1 MAIEINKEMQL
12 ARKLIET
19 TNENVFLTGNA
30 GTGKTTFLN
39 LLRAQ
44 SAKRMVVLAP
54 TGVAAINAKGMTI
67 HSFFQLPFTP
77 FLPEYAKEKGQIKKE
92 KINLFR
98 TIDLLVIDE
107 ISMVRADLLD
117 AIDDRLREYRKQKYT
132 PFGGVQCLFIGDL
145 QQLPPVV
152 RDEEWAIM
160 QKHYQTP
167 FFFSSKALQDSS
179 YVTIE
184 LKKIYRQADET
195 FISIL
200 NEVRNNHLSI
210 ESLNELNK
218 HYLPEYEPKEG
229 EIFLTTH
236 NKIADAFNEKKL
248 NELDEVSTVY
258 DAIIKDRF
266 PESMYPVDESL
277 ELKVGA
283 QVMFTRNNREA
294 NYYNGKIGTIIDLSE
309 HKITVKC
316 KGDINPIVAER
327 ETWENTETKIDKES
341 KEQYED
347 VVGTFSQFP
356 LRLAWAITIH
366 KSQGLTFDRAI
377 IDAMASFSH
386 GQVYVALSRCKSL
399 DGMVLKSP
407 IKLESIITDLNV
419 TRYMQYEGERAA
431 NIEEVMPQLQKR
443 YMIVLLNELFDFT
456 EMQSTFGRVFNM
468 AQTGN
473 QLMNLMPKLCE
484 LVSAEY
490 YSMTTD
496 IVEVAAK
503 FRNQYTALVEAA
515 NDIFTD
521 EHLQQRIKAAVGYF
535 LVKIEDIDIDIY
547 NEDIELDNRS
557 VEDAYNTHTAEFVK
571 LVRIK
576 TALLSAFKEKP
587 FNTTAFLE
595 ARAKATLDIEMGKL
609 ERTKAD
615 MTVAGVDPVLQQR
628 LTQWRFDKADGGPL
642 AYVMSLKTLQEIA
655 ARLPKSTE
663 DMKTIPGLGSK
674 RITKY
679 GDEIVNIVRKFIAD
693 KRDDK
698 LTDEE
703 KVLMNKTPTKKS
715 KSSSSSKST
724 KSSEPDTYQKTLIL
738 FKEGKTPQEIAD
750 ERNLTLNTIE
760 NHLTKLVYNGE
771 INAEEVVEES
781 HLNMI
786 DKVLSKKTGVSIEE
800 LRKEVR
806 GRVSMPIIDIFY
818 FWKSKEKS
826 KAVTYRMSANDRR
839 NAAKTFYADNMPL
852 VDIAVRLKEPPTVI
866 ADDITGFVEKGMI
879 EQESVL
885 KESDYKKLTK
895 IFKALPEENQFIHM
909 TDSVPLSYSREKV
922 KIAWRRYQ
930 EGNQ

>member
-12 ARKLIET
+12 AKKLIET

-39 LLRAQ
+39 LLRTQ
-44 SAKRMVVLAP
+44 TAKRMVVLAP
-54 TGVAAINAKGMTI
+54 TGVAAINAKGQTI

-77 FLPEYAKEKGQIKKE
+77 FLPEYKKEKGQIKKD
-92 KINLFR
+92 KINIFR

-117 AIDDRLREYRKQKYT
+117 AIDDRLREYRKQKYS

-152 RDEEWAIM
+152 RDEDWALM
-160 QKHYQTP
+160 QKHYSTP
-167 FFFSSKALQDSS
+167 FFFSSKALQESS

-184 LKKIYRQADET
+184 LKKIYRQADEK

-200 NEVRNNHLSI
+200 NEVRNNHLSM

-248 NELDEVSTVY
+248 NELEEESNIY
-258 DAIIKDRF
+258 NAIIKDRF

-277 ELKVGA
+277 ELKIGA

-309 HKITVKC
+309 HKITIKC
-316 KGDINPIVAER
+316 KEDAFPIVAER
-327 ETWENTETKIDKES
+327 ETWENTEIKIDKES
-341 KEQYED
+341 KDQYEE
-347 VVGTFSQFP
+347 VVGSFSQFP

-377 IDAMASFSH
+377 IDAIASFSH

-431 NIEEVMPQLQKR
+431 NIEEALPRLQKR
-443 YMIVLLNELFDFT
+443 YMIVLLNEMFDFT
-456 EMQSTFGRVFNM
+456 DIHQIFGRVFNM

-473 QLMNLMPKLCE
+473 PLHNLMPKLCD

-490 YSMTTD
+490 KSLTSE
-496 IVEVAAK
+496 IVDVANK
-503 FRNQYTALVEAA
+503 FRNQYTALVDAA
-515 NDIFTD
+515 SNIYTD

-535 LVKIEDIDIDIY
+535 LGKLADIDIDIY

-557 VEDAYNTHTAEFVK
+557 VEDAYNAQTAEFVK

-576 TALLSAFKEKP
+576 TALLSAFKEQP
-587 FNTTAFLE
+587 FTTTSFLE

-615 MTVAGVDPVLQQR
+615 MTVAGVDPVLQHR
-628 LTQWRFDKADGGPL
+628 LTIWRSDKADGGPL
-642 AYVMSLKTLQEIA
+642 AYVMSMKTLQEIA

-663 DMKTIPGLGSK
+663 DMKTIPGLGTK

-679 GDEIVNIVRKFIAD
+679 GDEIVKIVRQFIAD

-703 KVLMNKTPTKKS
+703 KELMTKASSKKTKSS
-715 KSSSSSKST
+715 KSS

-738 FKEGKTPQEIAD
+738 FKEGKSIQEIVD
-750 ERNLTLNTIE
+750 ERALSLGTIE
-760 NHLTKLVYNGE
+760 NHLTKLVYNCE
-771 INAEEVVEES
+771 LKAEDVIDES
-781 HLNMI
+781 QLNMI
-786 DKVLSKKTGVSIEE
+786 DKVLSKKTDISIHD
-800 LRKEVR
+800 LRKEIKE
-806 GRVSMPIIDIFY
+806 RVSMPIVDIYY
-818 FWKSKEKS
+818 FWKSKEKNN
-826 KAVTYRMSANDRR
+826 AVANRLSTNERR
-839 NAAKTFYADNMPL
+839 NSVKTLFADNMPL
-852 VDIAVRLKEPPTVI
+852 TDIAVRLKEPPTVI
-866 ADDITGFVEKGMI
+866 ADDIASFVEKGMI
-879 EQESVL
+879 KEESVL
-885 KESDYKKLTK
+885 KDSEYKKLKK
-895 IFKALPEENQFIHM
+895 IFESFPEDASFTQKEEAI
-909 TDSVPLSYSREKV
+909 PLSYSREKV
-922 KIAWRRYQ
+922 KIARRKYQ
-930 EGNQ
+930 DETM

>member
-12 ARKLIET
+12 AKKLIET

-39 LLRAQ
+39 LLRTQ
-44 SAKRMVVLAP
+44 TAKRMVVLAP
-54 TGVAAINAKGMTI
+54 TGVAAINAKGQTI

-77 FLPEYAKEKGQIKKE
+77 FLPEYKKEEGQIKKE
-92 KINLFR
+92 KINIFR

-117 AIDDRLREYRKQKYT
+117 AIDDRLREYRRQRHL

-160 QKHYQTP
+160 QKHYATP
-167 FFFSSKALQDSS
+167 FFFSSKALQQSS

-184 LKKIYRQADET
+184 LKKIYRQADEK
-195 FISIL
+195 FIGIL
-200 NEVRNNHLSI
+200 NEVRNNHLSM

-218 HYLPEYEPKEG
+218 HYLSEYEPKEG

-236 NKIADAFNEKKL
+236 NRIADAFNEKKL
-248 NELDEVSTVY
+248 NELEETSNIY

-266 PESMYPVDESL
+266 PESMYPVEPSL
-277 ELKVGA
+277 ELKIGA

-316 KGDINPIVAER
+316 KEDSNPIVAER
-327 ETWENTETKIDKES
+327 ETWENTEIRIDKET
-341 KEQYED
+341 KEQHED

-377 IDAMASFSH
+377 IDAMSSFSH

-443 YMIVLLNELFDFT
+443 YMIVLLNEMFDFT
-456 EMQSTFGRVFNM
+456 EIYKVFERLFSM

-473 QLMNLMPKLCE
+473 PLNKLMPKLCE
-484 LVSAEY
+484 LISAEF
-490 YSMTTD
+490 YSMTSD
-496 IVEVAAK
+496 LVDVANK
-503 FRNQYTALVEAA
+503 FKNQYTSLVDAA
-515 NDIFTD
+515 TDIFTD
-521 EHLQQRIKAAVGYF
+521 EYLQQRIKAAVGYF
-535 LVKIEDIDIDIY
+535 LGKLADIDIDIY
-547 NEDIELDNRS
+547 NEDIELDNQS
-557 VEDAYNTHTAEFVK
+557 VQDGYNTHTAEFVK

-576 TALLSAFKEKP
+576 TALLSTFKEQT
-587 FNTTAFLE
+587 FTTTSFLE

-615 MTVAGVDPVLQQR
+615 MTVAGVDPVLQYR
-628 LTQWRFDKADGGPL
+628 LIEWRSVKAEGGPL
-642 AYVMSLKTLQEIA
+642 AYVMNMKTLQEIA
-655 ARLPKSTE
+655 ARLPKSTD
-663 DMKTIPGLGSK
+663 DMKTIPGLGTK
-674 RITKY
+674 RISKY
-679 GDEIVNIVRKFIAD
+679 GDEIVEIVRKFIAD

-703 KVLMNKTPTKKS
+703 KELLSKASTKKS
-715 KSSSSSKST
+715 KSSSSSKS
-724 KSSEPDTYQKTLIL
+724 SEPDTYHKTLLL
-738 FKEGKTPQEIAD
+738 FKEGKTLQEIAD
-750 ERNLTLNTIE
+750 ERSLTLNTIE
-760 NHLTKLVYNGE
+760 NHLAKLVYNGE
-771 INAEEVVEES
+771 LKAEEALPKS

-786 DKVLSKKTGVSIEE
+786 DKVLQKKTDISIEE
-800 LRKEVR
+800 LRKEIDV
-806 GRVSMPIIDIFY
+806 RVSMPIVDIY
-818 FWKSKEKS
+818 YYWKSKEKNKS
-826 KAVTYRMSANDRR
+826 FGNRMSANERK
-839 NAAKTFYADNMPL
+839 NTAKTLYSDNMPL
-852 VDIAVRLKEPPTVI
+852 TDIAVRLKEPPAVI
-866 ADDITGFVEKGMI
+866 ADDIAGFVEKEMI
-879 EQESVL
+879 KEENVL
-885 KESDYKKLTK
+885 KESEYKKLKK
-895 IFKALPEENQFIHM
+895 IFEKLPEENQFVRM
-909 TDSVPLSYSREKV
+909 TESVPLSYSREKI
-922 KIAWRRYQ
+922 KIAWKKFQ
-930 EGNQ
+930 EEK

>member
-12 ARKLIET
+12 AKKLIET

-39 LLRAQ
+39 LLRTQ
-44 SAKRMVVLAP
+44 TAKRMVVLAP
-54 TGVAAINAKGMTI
+54 TGVAAINAKGQTI

-77 FLPEYAKEKGQIKKE
+77 FLPEYKKEKGQIKKD
-92 KINLFR
+92 KINIFR

-117 AIDDRLREYRKQKYT
+117 AIDDRLREYRKQKYS

-152 RDEEWAIM
+152 RDEDWALM
-160 QKHYQTP
+160 QKHYSTP
-167 FFFSSKALQDSS
+167 FFFSSKALQESS

-184 LKKIYRQADET
+184 LKKIYRQADEK

-200 NEVRNNHLSI
+200 NEVRNNHLSM

-248 NELDEVSTVY
+248 NELEEESNIY
-258 DAIIKDRF
+258 NAIIKDRF

-277 ELKVGA
+277 ELKIGA

-309 HKITVKC
+309 HKITIKC
-316 KGDINPIVAER
+316 KEDAFPIVAER
-327 ETWENTETKIDKES
+327 ETWENTEIKIDKES
-341 KEQYED
+341 KDQYEE
-347 VVGTFSQFP
+347 VVGSFSQFP

-377 IDAMASFSH
+377 IDAIASFSH

-399 DGMVLKSP
+399 DGMVLKSS

-431 NIEEVMPQLQKR
+431 NIEEALPQLQKR
-443 YMIVLLNELFDFT
+443 YMIVLLNEMFDFT
-456 EMQSTFGRVFNM
+456 DIHQIFGRVFNM

-473 QLMNLMPKLCE
+473 QLNTQMPKLCE
-484 LVSAEY
+484 LISAEY

-496 IVEVAAK
+496 IVDVANK
-503 FRNQYTALVEAA
+503 FRNQYTALVDAA
-515 NDIFTD
+515 SNIYTD

-535 LVKIEDIDIDIY
+535 LGKLADIDIDIY

-557 VEDAYNTHTAEFVK
+557 VEDAYNAQTAEFVK

-576 TALLSAFKEKP
+576 TALLSAFKEQP
-587 FNTTAFLE
+587 FTTTSFLE

-615 MTVAGVDPVLQQR
+615 MTVAGVDPVLQHR
-628 LTQWRFDKADGGPL
+628 LTIWRSDKADGGPL
-642 AYVMSLKTLQEIA
+642 AYVMSMKTLQEIA

-663 DMKTIPGLGSK
+663 DMKTIPGLGTK

-679 GDEIVNIVRKFIAD
+679 GDEIVKIVRQFIAD

-703 KVLMNKTPTKKS
+703 KELMTKASSKKTKSS
-715 KSSSSSKST
+715 KSS

-738 FKEGKTPQEIAD
+738 FKEGKSIQEIVD
-750 ERNLTLNTIE
+750 ERALSLGTIE
-760 NHLTKLVYNGE
+760 NHLTKLVYNCE
-771 INAEEVVEES
+771 LKAEDVIDES
-781 HLNMI
+781 QLNMI
-786 DKVLSKKTGVSIEE
+786 DKVLSKKTDISIHD
-800 LRKEVR
+800 LRKEIKE
-806 GRVSMPIIDIFY
+806 RVSMPIVDIYY
-818 FWKSKEKS
+818 FWKSKEKNN
-826 KAVTYRMSANDRR
+826 AVANRLSTNERR
-839 NAAKTFYADNMPL
+839 NSAKTLFADNMPL
-852 VDIAVRLKEPPTVI
+852 TDIAVRLKEPPTVI
-866 ADDITGFVEKGMI
+866 ADDIASFVEKGMI
-879 EQESVL
+879 KEENVL
-885 KESDYKKLTK
+885 KESEYKKLKK
-895 IFKALPEENQFIHM
+895 IFESFPEDASFTQKEEAI
-909 TDSVPLSYSREKV
+909 PLSYSREKV
-922 KIAWRRYQ
+922 KIARRKYQ
-930 EGNQ
+930 DENM

>member
-12 ARKLIET
+12 AKKLIET

-39 LLRAQ
+39 LLRTQ
-44 SAKRMVVLAP
+44 TAKRMVVLAP
-54 TGVAAINAKGMTI
+54 TGVAAINAKGQTI

-77 FLPEYAKEKGQIKKE
+77 FLPEYKKEKGQIKKD
-92 KINLFR
+92 KINIFR

-117 AIDDRLREYRKQKYT
+117 AIDDRLREYRKQKYS

-152 RDEEWAIM
+152 RDEDWALM
-160 QKHYQTP
+160 QKHYSTP
-167 FFFSSKALQDSS
+167 FFFSSKALQESS

-184 LKKIYRQADET
+184 LKKIYRQADEK

-200 NEVRNNHLSI
+200 NEVRNNHLSM

-248 NELDEVSTVY
+248 NELEEESNIY
-258 DAIIKDRF
+258 NAIIKDRF

-277 ELKVGA
+277 ELKIGA

-309 HKITVKC
+309 HKITIKC
-316 KGDINPIVAER
+316 KEDAFPIVAER
-327 ETWENTETKIDKES
+327 ETWENTEIKIDKES
-341 KEQYED
+341 KDQYEE
-347 VVGTFSQFP
+347 VVGSFSQFP

-377 IDAMASFSH
+377 IDAIASFSH

-431 NIEEVMPQLQKR
+431 NIEEALPQLQKR
-443 YMIVLLNELFDFT
+443 YMIVLLNEMFDFT
-456 EMQSTFGRVFNM
+456 DIHQIFGRVFNM

-473 QLMNLMPKLCE
+473 PLHNLMPKLCD

-490 YSMTTD
+490 KSLTSE
-496 IVEVAAK
+496 IVDVANK
-503 FRNQYTALVEAA
+503 FRNQYTALVDAA
-515 NDIFTD
+515 SNIYTD

-535 LVKIEDIDIDIY
+535 LGKLADIDIDIY

-557 VEDAYNTHTAEFVK
+557 VEDAYNAQTAEFVK

-576 TALLSAFKEKP
+576 TALLSAFKEQP
-587 FNTTAFLE
+587 FTTTSFLE

-615 MTVAGVDPVLQQR
+615 MTVAGVDPVLQHR
-628 LTQWRFDKADGGPL
+628 LTIWRSDKADGGPL
-642 AYVMSLKTLQEIA
+642 AYVMSMKTLQEIA

-663 DMKTIPGLGSK
+663 DMKTIPGLGTK

-679 GDEIVNIVRKFIAD
+679 GDEIVKIVRQFIAD

-703 KVLMNKTPTKKS
+703 KELMTKASSKKTKSS
-715 KSSSSSKST
+715 KSS

-738 FKEGKTPQEIAD
+738 FKEGKSIQEIVD
-750 ERNLTLNTIE
+750 ERSLSLGTIE
-760 NHLTKLVYNGE
+760 NHLTKLVYNCE
-771 INAEEVVEES
+771 LKAEDVINES

-786 DKVLSKKTGVSIEE
+786 DKILSKKTEISIHD
-800 LRKEVR
+800 LRKEIKE
-806 GRVSMPIIDIFY
+806 RVSMPIVDIYY
-818 FWKSKEKS
+818 FWKSKEKNN
-826 KAVTYRMSANDRR
+826 AVANRLSTNERR
-839 NAAKTFYADNMPL
+839 NSAKTLFADNMPL
-852 VDIAVRLKEPPTVI
+852 TDIAVRLKEPPTVI
-866 ADDITGFVEKGMI
+866 ADDIASFVEKGMI
-879 EQESVL
+879 KEESVL
-885 KESDYKKLTK
+885 KDSEYKKLKK
-895 IFKALPEENQFIHM
+895 IFESFPEDASFTQKEEAI
-909 TDSVPLSYSREKV
+909 PLSYSREKV
-922 KIAWRRYQ
+922 KIARRKYQ
-930 EGNQ
+930 DETM

>member
-12 ARKLIET
+12 AKKLIET

-39 LLRAQ
+39 LLRTQ
-44 SAKRMVVLAP
+44 TAKRMVVLAP
-54 TGVAAINAKGMTI
+54 TGVAAINAKGQTI

-77 FLPEYAKEKGQIKKE
+77 FLPEYKKEKGQIKKD
-92 KINLFR
+92 KINIFR

-117 AIDDRLREYRKQKYT
+117 AIDDRLREYRKQKYS

-152 RDEEWAIM
+152 RDEDWALM
-160 QKHYQTP
+160 QKHYSTP
-167 FFFSSKALQDSS
+167 FFFSSKALQESS

-184 LKKIYRQADET
+184 LKKIYRQADEK

-200 NEVRNNHLSI
+200 NEVRNNHLSM

-248 NELDEVSTVY
+248 NELEEESNIY
-258 DAIIKDRF
+258 NAIIKDRF

-277 ELKVGA
+277 ELKIGA

-309 HKITVKC
+309 HKITIKC
-316 KGDINPIVAER
+316 KEDAFPIVAER
-327 ETWENTETKIDKES
+327 ETWENTEIKIDKES
-341 KEQYED
+341 KDQYEE
-347 VVGTFSQFP
+347 VVGSFSQFP

-377 IDAMASFSH
+377 IDAIASFSH

-431 NIEEVMPQLQKR
+431 NIEEALPQLQKR
-443 YMIVLLNELFDFT
+443 YMIVLLNEMFDFT
-456 EMQSTFGRVFNM
+456 DIHQIFGRVFNM

-473 QLMNLMPKLCE
+473 PLHNLMPKLCD

-490 YSMTTD
+490 KSLTSE
-496 IVEVAAK
+496 IVDVANK
-503 FRNQYTALVEAA
+503 FRNQYTALVDAA
-515 NDIFTD
+515 SNIYTD

-535 LVKIEDIDIDIY
+535 LGKLADIDIDIY

-557 VEDAYNTHTAEFVK
+557 VEDAYNAQTAEFVK
-571 LVRIK
+571 LVRVKI
-576 TALLSAFKEKP
+576 ALLTAFKEQP
-587 FNTTAFLE
+587 FTTTSFLE

-615 MTVAGVDPVLQQR
+615 MTVAGVDPVLQHR
-628 LTQWRFDKADGGPL
+628 LTIWRSDKADGGPL
-642 AYVMSLKTLQEIA
+642 AYVMSMKTLQEIA

-663 DMKTIPGLGSK
+663 DMKTIPGLGTK

-679 GDEIVNIVRKFIAD
+679 GDEIVKIVRQFIAD

-698 LTDEE
+698 LTNEE
-703 KVLMNKTPTKKS
+703 KELMTKASSKKTKSS
-715 KSSSSSKST
+715 KSSKL
-724 KSSEPDTYQKTLIL
+724 SEPDTYQKTLIL
-738 FKEGKTPQEIAD
+738 FKEGKSIQEIVD
-750 ERNLTLNTIE
+750 ERSLSLGTIE
-760 NHLTKLVYNGE
+760 NHLTKLVYNCE
-771 INAEEVVEES
+771 LKAEDVINEF

-786 DKVLSKKTGVSIEE
+786 DKILSKKTEISIHD
-800 LRKEVR
+800 LRKEIKE
-806 GRVSMPIIDIFY
+806 RVSMPIVDIYY
-818 FWKSKEKS
+818 FWKSKEKNN
-826 KAVTYRMSANDRR
+826 AVANRLSTNERR
-839 NAAKTFYADNMPL
+839 NSAKTLFADNMPL
-852 VDIAVRLKEPPTVI
+852 TDIAVRLKEPPTVI
-866 ADDITGFVEKGMI
+866 ADDIASFVEKGMI
-879 EQESVL
+879 KEESVL
-885 KESDYKKLTK
+885 KDSEYKKLKK
-895 IFKALPEENQFIHM
+895 IFESFPEDASFTQKEEAI
-909 TDSVPLSYSREKV
+909 PLSYSREKV
-922 KIAWRRYQ
+922 KIARRKYQ
-930 EGNQ
+930 DETM

>member
-12 ARKLIET
+12 AKKLIET

-39 LLRAQ
+39 LLRTQ
-44 SAKRMVVLAP
+44 TAKRMVVLAP
-54 TGVAAINAKGMTI
+54 TGVAAINAKGQTI

-77 FLPEYAKEKGQIKKE
+77 FLPEYKKEKGQIKKD
-92 KINLFR
+92 KINIFR

-117 AIDDRLREYRKQKYT
+117 AIDDRLREYRKQKYS

-152 RDEEWAIM
+152 RDEDWALM
-160 QKHYQTP
+160 QKHYSTP
-167 FFFSSKALQDSS
+167 FFFSSKALQESS

-184 LKKIYRQADET
+184 LKKIYRQADEK

-200 NEVRNNHLSI
+200 NEVRNNHLSM

-248 NELDEVSTVY
+248 NELEEESNIY
-258 DAIIKDRF
+258 NAIIKDRF

-277 ELKVGA
+277 ELKIGA

-309 HKITVKC
+309 HKITIKC
-316 KGDINPIVAER
+316 KEDAFPIVAER
-327 ETWENTETKIDKES
+327 ETWENTEIKIDKES
-341 KEQYED
+341 KDQYEE
-347 VVGTFSQFP
+347 VVGSFSQFP

-377 IDAMASFSH
+377 IDAIASFSH

-431 NIEEVMPQLQKR
+431 NIEEALPQLQKR
-443 YMIVLLNELFDFT
+443 YMIVLLNEMFDFT
-456 EMQSTFGRVFNM
+456 DIHQIFGRVFNM

-473 QLMNLMPKLCE
+473 QLNTQMPKLCE
-484 LVSAEY
+484 LISAEY
-490 YSMTTD
+490 KSLTSE
-496 IVEVAAK
+496 IVDVANK
-503 FRNQYTALVEAA
+503 FRNQYTALVDAA
-515 NDIFTD
+515 SNIYTD

-535 LVKIEDIDIDIY
+535 LGKLADIDIDIY

-557 VEDAYNTHTAEFVK
+557 VEDAYNAQTAEFVK

-576 TALLSAFKEKP
+576 TALLSAFKEQP
-587 FNTTAFLE
+587 FTTTSFLE

-615 MTVAGVDPVLQQR
+615 MTVAGVDPVLQHR
-628 LTQWRFDKADGGPL
+628 LTIWRSDKADGGPL
-642 AYVMSLKTLQEIA
+642 AYVMSMKTLQEIA

-663 DMKTIPGLGSK
+663 DMKTIPGLGTK

-679 GDEIVNIVRKFIAD
+679 GDEIVKIVRQFIAD

-703 KVLMNKTPTKKS
+703 KELMTKASSKKTKSS
-715 KSSSSSKST
+715 KSS

-738 FKEGKTPQEIAD
+738 FKEGKSIQEIVD
-750 ERNLTLNTIE
+750 ERALSLGTIE
-760 NHLTKLVYNGE
+760 NHLTKLVYNCE
-771 INAEEVVEES
+771 LKAEDVIDES
-781 HLNMI
+781 QLNMI
-786 DKVLSKKTGVSIEE
+786 DKVLSKKTDISIHD
-800 LRKEVR
+800 LRKEIKE
-806 GRVSMPIIDIFY
+806 RVSMPIVDIYY
-818 FWKSKEKS
+818 FWKSKEKNN
-826 KAVTYRMSANDRR
+826 AVANRLSTNERR
-839 NAAKTFYADNMPL
+839 NSAKTLFADNMPL
-852 VDIAVRLKEPPTVI
+852 TDIAVRLKEPPTVI
-866 ADDITGFVEKGMI
+866 ADDIASFVEKGMI
-879 EQESVL
+879 KEENVL
-885 KESDYKKLTK
+885 KESEYKKLKK
-895 IFKALPEENQFIHM
+895 IFESFPEDASFTQKEEAI
-909 TDSVPLSYSREKV
+909 PLSYSREKV
-922 KIAWRRYQ
+922 KIARRKYQ
-930 EGNQ
+930 DENM

>member
-12 ARKLIET
+12 AKKLLET

-39 LLRAQ
+39 LLRTQ
-44 SAKRMVVLAP
+44 TAKRMVVLAP
-54 TGVAAINAKGMTI
+54 TGVAAINAKGQTI

-77 FLPEYAKEKGQIKKE
+77 FLPEYKKEKGQIKKD
-92 KINLFR
+92 KINIFR

-117 AIDDRLREYRKQKYT
+117 AIDDRLREYRKQKYS

-152 RDEEWAIM
+152 RDEDWALM
-160 QKHYQTP
+160 QKHYSTP
-167 FFFSSKALQDSS
+167 FFFSSKALQESS

-184 LKKIYRQADET
+184 LKKIYRQADEK

-200 NEVRNNHLSI
+200 NEVRNNHLSM

-248 NELDEVSTVY
+248 NELEEESNIY
-258 DAIIKDRF
+258 NAIIKDRF

-277 ELKVGA
+277 ELKIGT

-309 HKITVKC
+309 HKITIKC
-316 KGDINPIVAER
+316 KEDAFPIVAER
-327 ETWENTETKIDKES
+327 ETWENTEIKIDKES
-341 KEQYED
+341 KDQYEE
-347 VVGTFSQFP
+347 VVGSFSQFP

-377 IDAMASFSH
+377 IDAIASFSH

-431 NIEEVMPQLQKR
+431 NIEEALPQLQKR
-443 YMIVLLNELFDFT
+443 YMIVLLNEMFDFT
-456 EMQSTFGRVFNM
+456 DIHQIFGRVFNM

-473 QLMNLMPKLCE
+473 QLNTQMPKLCE
-484 LVSAEY
+484 LISAEY

-496 IVEVAAK
+496 IVDVANK
-503 FRNQYTALVEAA
+503 FRNQYTALVDAA
-515 NDIFTD
+515 SNIYTD

-535 LVKIEDIDIDIY
+535 LGKLADIDIDIY

-557 VEDAYNTHTAEFVK
+557 VEDAYNAQTAEFVK

-576 TALLSAFKEKP
+576 TALLSAFKEQP
-587 FNTTAFLE
+587 FTTTSFLE

-615 MTVAGVDPVLQQR
+615 MTVAGVDPVLQHR
-628 LTQWRFDKADGGPL
+628 LTIWRSDKADGGPL
-642 AYVMSLKTLQEIA
+642 AYVMNMKTLQEIA

-663 DMKTIPGLGSK
+663 DMKTIPGLGTK

-679 GDEIVNIVRKFIAD
+679 GDEIVKIVRQFIAD

-703 KVLMNKTPTKKS
+703 KELMTKASSKKTKSS
-715 KSSSSSKST
+715 KSS

-738 FKEGKTPQEIAD
+738 FKEGKSIQEIVD
-750 ERNLTLNTIE
+750 ERALSLGTIE
-760 NHLTKLVYNGE
+760 NHLTKLVYNCE
-771 INAEEVVEES
+771 LKAEDVIDES
-781 HLNMI
+781 QLNMI
-786 DKVLSKKTGVSIEE
+786 DKVLSKKTDISIHD
-800 LRKEVR
+800 LRKEIKK
-806 GRVSMPIIDIFY
+806 RVSMPIVDIYY
-818 FWKSKEKS
+818 FWKSKEKNN
-826 KAVTYRMSANDRR
+826 AVANRLSTNERR
-839 NAAKTFYADNMPL
+839 NSAKTLFADNMPL
-852 VDIAVRLKEPPTVI
+852 TDIAVRLKEPPTVI
-866 ADDITGFVEKGMI
+866 ADDIVSFVEKGMI
-879 EQESVL
+879 KEENVL
-885 KESDYKKLTK
+885 KESEYKKLKK
-895 IFKALPEENQFIHM
+895 IFELFHEDASFTQKEEAI
-909 TDSVPLSYSREKV
+909 PLSYSREKV
-922 KIAWRRYQ
+922 KIARRKYQ
-930 EGNQ
+930 DENM

>member
-12 ARKLIET
+12 AKKLIET

-39 LLRAQ
+39 LLRTQ
-44 SAKRMVVLAP
+44 TAKRMVVLAP
-54 TGVAAINAKGMTI
+54 TGVAAINAKGQTI

-77 FLPEYAKEKGQIKKE
+77 FLPEFGKEKGQIKKE

-152 RDEEWAIM
+152 RDEEWALM
-160 QKHYQTP
+160 QKHYSTP
-167 FFFSSKALQDSS
+167 FFFSSKALQQSS

-184 LKKIYRQADET
+184 LKKIYRQADER

-200 NEVRNNHLSI
+200 NEVRNNHLSM

-218 HYLPEYEPKEG
+218 NYLPEYEPKEE
-229 EIFLTTH
+229 EIYLTTH
-236 NKIADAFNEKKL
+236 NKTADSFNEKKL
-248 NELDEVSTVY
+248 NEIGETSTIY
-258 DAIIKDRF
+258 DAIIKGKF
-266 PESMYPVDESL
+266 PEQMYPVDPSL

-294 NYYNGKIGTIIDLSE
+294 NYYNGKIGIITDLSE

-316 KGDINPIVAER
+316 KEDYNPIVAER
-327 ETWENTETKIDKES
+327 EIWDNTETKIDTDS

-347 VVGTFSQFP
+347 VVGTFAQFP

-377 IDAMASFSH
+377 IDAMSSFSH

-431 NIEEVMPQLQKR
+431 NIEELMPELQKR
-443 YMIVLLNELFDFT
+443 YMKVLLNEMFDFT
-456 EMQSTFGRVFNM
+456 EIQQVFGRVFNM
-468 AQTGN
+468 AQEGN
-473 QLMNLMPKLCE
+473 PLHKLMPKLCD

-490 YSMTTD
+490 YSMTSD
-496 IVEVAAK
+496 IVDVAAK
-503 FRNQYTALVEAA
+503 FRNQYTALVDAA
-515 NDIFTD
+515 QDIYTD
-521 EHLQQRIKAAVGYF
+521 ELLQQRIKAAVNYF
-535 LVKIEDIDIDIY
+535 LDKIADIDVDIY
-547 NEDIELDNRS
+547 NEDIEIDNQS
-557 VEDAYNTHTAEFVK
+557 VQDGYNGHTAEFVK

-576 TALLSAFKEKP
+576 TALLSAFKEQP
-587 FNTTAFLE
+587 FTTTNFLE
-595 ARAKATLDIEMGKL
+595 ARAKATLEIEMGKL
-609 ERTKAD
+609 ERAKAD
-615 MTVAGVDPVLQQR
+615 MTVAGVDPVLQFR
-628 LTQWRFDKADGGPL
+628 LIEWRSVKADGGPL
-642 AYVMSLKTLQEIA
+642 AYVMSMKTLQEIA
-655 ARLPKSTE
+655 ARLPKSTD

-703 KVLMNKTPTKKS
+703 KELMTKASSKKS
-715 KSSSSSKST
+715 RSSSASKSAKT
-724 KSSEPDTYQKTLIL
+724 GEPDTYQKTLIL
-738 FKEGKTPQEIAD
+738 FKEGKTTQEISE
-750 ERNLTLNTIE
+750 ERSLSLGTIE

-771 INAEEVVEES
+771 LKAEEALPES
-781 HLNMI
+781 HLNMM
-786 DKVLSKKTGVSIEE
+786 DKALSKKSDLTIDE
-800 LRKEVR
+800 LRKEVKE
-806 GRVSMPIIDIFY
+806 RVSMALVDIYY

-826 KAVTYRMSANDRR
+826 KAVTNRMAANDRR
-839 NAAKTFYADNMPL
+839 NAAKTFFADNMPL
-852 VDIAVRLKEPPTVI
+852 IDIAVRLKEPPTMI
-866 ADDITGFVEKGMI
+866 ADDIAQFVEKGMI
-879 EQESVL
+879 
-885 KESDYKKLTK
+885 KESDVLKDSEYKEMEK
-895 IFKALPEENQFIHM
+895 IFKSLPEENQFTRMWETI
-909 TDSVPLSYSREKV
+909 PLSFSREKV
-922 KIAWRRYQ
+922 KIAWKRFQ
-930 EGNQ
+930 EADK

>member
-12 ARKLIET
+12 AKKLIET

-39 LLRAQ
+39 LLRTQ
-44 SAKRMVVLAP
+44 TAKRMVVLAP
-54 TGVAAINAKGMTI
+54 TGVAAINAKGQTI

-77 FLPEYAKEKGQIKKE
+77 FLPEYKKEKGQIKKD
-92 KINLFR
+92 KINIFR

-117 AIDDRLREYRKQKYT
+117 AIDDRLREYRKQKYS

-152 RDEEWAIM
+152 RDEDWALM
-160 QKHYQTP
+160 QKHYSTP
-167 FFFSSKALQDSS
+167 FFFSSKALQESS

-184 LKKIYRQADET
+184 LKKIYRQADEK

-200 NEVRNNHLSI
+200 NEVRNNHLSM

-248 NELDEVSTVY
+248 NELEEESNIY
-258 DAIIKDRF
+258 NAIIKDRF

-277 ELKVGA
+277 ELKIGA

-309 HKITVKC
+309 HKITIKC
-316 KGDINPIVAER
+316 KEDAFPIVAER
-327 ETWENTETKIDKES
+327 ETWENTEIKIDKES
-341 KEQYED
+341 KDQYEE
-347 VVGTFSQFP
+347 VVGSFSQFP

-377 IDAMASFSH
+377 IDAIASFSH

-431 NIEEVMPQLQKR
+431 NIEEALPQLQKR
-443 YMIVLLNELFDFT
+443 YMIVLLNEMFDFT
-456 EMQSTFGRVFNM
+456 DIHQIFGRVFNM

-473 QLMNLMPKLCE
+473 PLHNLMPKLCD

-490 YSMTTD
+490 KSLTSE
-496 IVEVAAK
+496 IVDVANK
-503 FRNQYTALVEAA
+503 FRNQYTALVDAA
-515 NDIFTD
+515 SNIYTD

-535 LVKIEDIDIDIY
+535 LGKLADIDIDIY

-557 VEDAYNTHTAEFVK
+557 VEDAYNAQTAEFVK

-576 TALLSAFKEKP
+576 TALLSAFKEQP
-587 FNTTAFLE
+587 FTTTSFLE

-615 MTVAGVDPVLQQR
+615 MTVAGVDPVLQHR
-628 LTQWRFDKADGGPL
+628 LTIWRSDKADGGPL
-642 AYVMSLKTLQEIA
+642 AYVMSMKTLQEIA

-663 DMKTIPGLGSK
+663 DMKTIPGLGTK

-679 GDEIVNIVRKFIAD
+679 GDEIVKIVRQFIAD

-703 KVLMNKTPTKKS
+703 KELMTKASSKKTKSS
-715 KSSSSSKST
+715 KSS

-738 FKEGKTPQEIAD
+738 FKEGKSIQEIVD
-750 ERNLTLNTIE
+750 ERSLSLGTIE
-760 NHLTKLVYNGE
+760 NHLTKLVYNCE
-771 INAEEVVEES
+771 LKAEDVIDES
-781 HLNMI
+781 QLNMI
-786 DKVLSKKTGVSIEE
+786 DKVLSKKTEISIHD
-800 LRKEVR
+800 LRKEIKE
-806 GRVSMPIIDIFY
+806 RVSMPIVDIYY
-818 FWKSKEKS
+818 FWKSKEKNN
-826 KAVTYRMSANDRR
+826 AVANRLSTNERR
-839 NAAKTFYADNMPL
+839 NSAKTLFADNMPL
-852 VDIAVRLKEPPTVI
+852 TDIAVRLKEPPTVI
-866 ADDITGFVEKGMI
+866 ADDIASFVEKGMI
-879 EQESVL
+879 KEENVL
-885 KESDYKKLTK
+885 KESEYKKLKK
-895 IFKALPEENQFIHM
+895 IFESFPEDASFTQKEEAI
-909 TDSVPLSYSREKV
+909 PLSYSREKV
-922 KIAWRRYQ
+922 KIARRKYQ
-930 EGNQ
+930 DETM

>member
-12 ARKLIET
+12 AKKLIET

-39 LLRAQ
+39 LLRTQ
-44 SAKRMVVLAP
+44 TAKRMVVLAP
-54 TGVAAINAKGMTI
+54 TGVAAINAKGQTI

-77 FLPEYAKEKGQIKKE
+77 FLPEYKKEKGQIKKD
-92 KINLFR
+92 KINIFR

-117 AIDDRLREYRKQKYT
+117 AIDDRLREYRKQKYS

-152 RDEEWAIM
+152 RDEDWALM
-160 QKHYQTP
+160 QKHYSTP
-167 FFFSSKALQDSS
+167 FFFSSKALQESS

-184 LKKIYRQADET
+184 LKKIYRQADEK

-200 NEVRNNHLSI
+200 NEVRNNHLSM

-248 NELDEVSTVY
+248 NELEEESNIY
-258 DAIIKDRF
+258 NAIIKDRF

-277 ELKVGA
+277 ELKIGA

-309 HKITVKC
+309 HKITIKC
-316 KGDINPIVAER
+316 KEDAFPIVAER
-327 ETWENTETKIDKES
+327 ETWENTEIKIDKES
-341 KEQYED
+341 KDQYEE
-347 VVGTFSQFP
+347 VVGSFSQFP

-377 IDAMASFSH
+377 IDAIASFSH

-431 NIEEVMPQLQKR
+431 NIEEALPQLQKR
-443 YMIVLLNELFDFT
+443 YMIVLLNEMFDFT
-456 EMQSTFGRVFNM
+456 DIHQIFGRVFNM

-473 QLMNLMPKLCE
+473 QLNTQMPKLCE
-484 LVSAEY
+484 LISAEY
-490 YSMTTD
+490 KSLTSE
-496 IVEVAAK
+496 IVDVANK
-503 FRNQYTALVEAA
+503 FRNQYTALVDAA
-515 NDIFTD
+515 SNIYTD

-535 LVKIEDIDIDIY
+535 LGKLADIDIDIY

-557 VEDAYNTHTAEFVK
+557 VEDAYNAQTAEFVK
-571 LVRIK
+571 LVRVKI
-576 TALLSAFKEKP
+576 ALLTAFKEQP
-587 FNTTAFLE
+587 FTTTSFLE

-615 MTVAGVDPVLQQR
+615 MTVAGVDPVLQHR
-628 LTQWRFDKADGGPL
+628 LTIWRSDKADGGPL
-642 AYVMSLKTLQEIA
+642 AYVMSMKTLQEIA

-663 DMKTIPGLGSK
+663 DMKTIPGLGTK

-679 GDEIVNIVRKFIAD
+679 GDEIVKIVRQFIAD

-703 KVLMNKTPTKKS
+703 KELMTKASSKKTKSS
-715 KSSSSSKST
+715 KSS

-738 FKEGKTPQEIAD
+738 FKEGKSIQEIVD
-750 ERNLTLNTIE
+750 ERSLSLGTIE
-760 NHLTKLVYNGE
+760 NHLTKLVYNCE
-771 INAEEVVEES
+771 LKAEDVINES

-786 DKVLSKKTGVSIEE
+786 DKILSKKTEISIHD
-800 LRKEVR
+800 LRKEIKE
-806 GRVSMPIIDIFY
+806 RVSMPIVDIYY
-818 FWKSKEKS
+818 FWKSKEKNN
-826 KAVTYRMSANDRR
+826 AVANRLSTNERR
-839 NAAKTFYADNMPL
+839 NSAKTLFADNMPL
-852 VDIAVRLKEPPTVI
+852 TDIAVRLKEPPTVI
-866 ADDITGFVEKGMI
+866 ADDIASFVEKGMI
-879 EQESVL
+879 KEESVL
-885 KESDYKKLTK
+885 KDSEYKKLKK
-895 IFKALPEENQFIHM
+895 IFESFPEDASFTQKEEAI
-909 TDSVPLSYSREKV
+909 PLSYSREKV
-922 KIAWRRYQ
+922 KIARRKYQ
-930 EGNQ
+930 DENM

>member
-12 ARKLIET
+12 AKKLIET
-19 TNENVFLTGNA
+19 TNENIFLTGNA

-39 LLRAQ
+39 LLRTQ
-44 SAKRMVVLAP
+44 TAKRMVVLAP
-54 TGVAAINAKGMTI
+54 TGVAAINAKGQTI

-77 FLPEYAKEKGQIKKE
+77 FLPEYKKEKGQIKKD

-117 AIDDRLREYRKQKYT
+117 AIDDRLREYRKQKYS

-152 RDEEWAIM
+152 RDEDWALM
-160 QKHYQTP
+160 QKHYSTP
-167 FFFSSKALQDSS
+167 FFFSSKALQESS

-184 LKKIYRQADET
+184 LKKIYRQADEK
-195 FISIL
+195 FIGIL
-200 NEVRNNHLSI
+200 NEVRNNHLSM

-248 NELDEVSTVY
+248 NELEEDSTIY
-258 DAIIKDRF
+258 NAIIKDRF

-277 ELKVGA
+277 ELKIGA
-283 QVMFTRNNREA
+283 QVMFTRNNKDA

-309 HKITVKC
+309 HKITIKC
-316 KGDINPIVAER
+316 KEDAYPIVAER
-327 ETWENTETKIDKES
+327 ETWENTEIKIDKET
-341 KEQYED
+341 KDQYEE
-347 VVGTFSQFP
+347 VVGSFSQFP

-377 IDAMASFSH
+377 IDAIASFSH

-419 TRYMQYEGERAA
+419 TRYMQYEGERSA
-431 NIEEVMPQLQKR
+431 NIEEALPQLQKR
-443 YMIVLLNELFDFT
+443 YMIVLLNEMFDFT
-456 EMQSTFGRVFNM
+456 DIHQVFGRVFNM
-468 AQTGN
+468 AQIGN
-473 QLMNLMPKLCE
+473 PLHNQMPKLCD

-490 YSMTTD
+490 KSLTSE
-496 IVEVAAK
+496 IVDVANK
-503 FRNQYTALVEAA
+503 FRNQYTALVDAA
-515 NDIFTD
+515 SNIYTD

-535 LVKIEDIDIDIY
+535 LGKLADIDIDIY

-557 VEDAYNTHTAEFVK
+557 VEDAYNAQTAEFVK
-571 LVRIK
+571 LVRVKI
-576 TALLSAFKEKP
+576 ALLSAFKEQP
-587 FNTTAFLE
+587 FTTTSFLE

-615 MTVAGVDPVLQQR
+615 MTVAGVDPVLQHR
-628 LTQWRFDKADGGPL
+628 LTIWRSDKADGGPL
-642 AYVMSLKTLQEIA
+642 AYVMSMKTLQEIA

-663 DMKTIPGLGSK
+663 DMKTIPGLGTK

-679 GDEIVNIVRKFIAD
+679 GDEIIKIVRKYIAD

-703 KVLMNKTPTKKS
+703 KELMTKSSSKKS
-715 KSSSSSKST
+715 KSSKSS

-738 FKEGKTPQEIAD
+738 FKEGKSIQEIAD
-750 ERNLTLNTIE
+750 ERSLSLGTIE
-760 NHLTKLVYNGE
+760 NHLTKLVYNCE
-771 INAEEVVEES
+771 LKAEDVINES

-786 DKVLSKKTGVSIEE
+786 DKILSKKTEISIHD
-800 LRKEVR
+800 LRKEIKE
-806 GRVSMPIIDIFY
+806 RVSMPIVDIYY
-818 FWKSKEKS
+818 FWKSKEKNN
-826 KAVTYRMSANDRR
+826 AVANRLSTNERR
-839 NAAKTFYADNMPL
+839 NSAKTLFADNMPL
-852 VDIAVRLKEPPTVI
+852 TEIAVRLKEPPTVI
-866 ADDITGFVEKGMI
+866 ADDIASFVEKGMI
-879 EQESVL
+879 KEENVL
-885 KESDYKKLTK
+885 KESEYKKLKK
-895 IFKALPEENQFIHM
+895 IFESFPEDASFTQKEEAI
-909 TDSVPLSYSREKV
+909 PLSYSREKV
-922 KIAWRRYQ
+922 KIARRKYQ
-930 EGNQ
+930 EETM

>member
-12 ARKLIET
+12 AKKLIET
-19 TNENVFLTGNA
+19 TNENIFLTGNA

-39 LLRAQ
+39 LLRTQ
-44 SAKRMVVLAP
+44 TAKRMVVLAP
-54 TGVAAINAKGMTI
+54 TGVAAINAKGQTI

-77 FLPEYAKEKGQIKKE
+77 FLPEYKKEKGQIKKD
-92 KINLFR
+92 KINIFR

-152 RDEEWAIM
+152 RDEDWALM
-160 QKHYQTP
+160 QKHYSTP
-167 FFFSSKALQDSS
+167 FFFSSKALQESS

-184 LKKIYRQADET
+184 LKKIYRQADEK

-200 NEVRNNHLSI
+200 NEVRNNHLSM

-248 NELDEVSTVY
+248 NELEEESNIY
-258 DAIIKDRF
+258 NAIIKDRF

-277 ELKVGA
+277 ELKIGA

-309 HKITVKC
+309 HKITIKC
-316 KGDINPIVAER
+316 KEDAFPIVAER
-327 ETWENTETKIDKES
+327 ETWENTEIKIDKES
-341 KEQYED
+341 KDQYEE
-347 VVGTFSQFP
+347 VVGSFSQFP

-377 IDAMASFSH
+377 IDAIASFSH

-431 NIEEVMPQLQKR
+431 NIEEALPQLQKR
-443 YMIVLLNELFDFT
+443 YMIVLLNEMFDFT
-456 EMQSTFGRVFNM
+456 DIHQIFGRVFNM

-473 QLMNLMPKLCE
+473 PLHNLMPKLCD

-490 YSMTTD
+490 KSLTSE
-496 IVEVAAK
+496 IVDVANK
-503 FRNQYTALVEAA
+503 FRNQYTALVDAA
-515 NDIFTD
+515 SNIYTD

-535 LVKIEDIDIDIY
+535 LGKLADIDIDIY

-557 VEDAYNTHTAEFVK
+557 VEDAYNAQTAEFVK

-576 TALLSAFKEKP
+576 TALLSAFKEQP
-587 FNTTAFLE
+587 FTTTSFLE

-615 MTVAGVDPVLQQR
+615 MTVAGVDPVLQHR
-628 LTQWRFDKADGGPL
+628 LTIWRSDKADGGPL
-642 AYVMSLKTLQEIA
+642 AYVMSMKTLQEIA

-663 DMKTIPGLGSK
+663 DMKTIPGLGTK

-679 GDEIVNIVRKFIAD
+679 GDEIVKIVRQFIAD

-703 KVLMNKTPTKKS
+703 KELMTKASSKKTKSS
-715 KSSSSSKST
+715 KSS

-738 FKEGKTPQEIAD
+738 FKEGKSIQEIVD
-750 ERNLTLNTIE
+750 ERALSLGTIE
-760 NHLTKLVYNGE
+760 NHLTKLVYNCE
-771 INAEEVVEES
+771 LKAEDVIDES
-781 HLNMI
+781 QLNMI
-786 DKVLSKKTGVSIEE
+786 DKVLSKKTDISIHD
-800 LRKEVR
+800 LRKEIKE
-806 GRVSMPIIDIFY
+806 RVSMPIVDIYY
-818 FWKSKEKS
+818 FWKSKEKNN
-826 KAVTYRMSANDRR
+826 AVANRLSTNERR
-839 NAAKTFYADNMPL
+839 NSAKTLFADNMPL
-852 VDIAVRLKEPPTVI
+852 TDIAVRLKEPPTVI
-866 ADDITGFVEKGMI
+866 ADDIASFVEKGMI
-879 EQESVL
+879 KEENVL
-885 KESDYKKLTK
+885 KESEYKKLKK
-895 IFKALPEENQFIHM
+895 IFESFPEDASFTQKEEAI
-909 TDSVPLSYSREKV
+909 PLSYSREKV
-922 KIAWRRYQ
+922 KIARRKYQ
-930 EGNQ
+930 DENM

>member
-12 ARKLIET
+12 AKKLIET

-39 LLRAQ
+39 LLRTQ
-44 SAKRMVVLAP
+44 TAKRMVVLAP
-54 TGVAAINAKGMTI
+54 TGVAAINAKGQTI

-77 FLPEYAKEKGQIKKE
+77 FLPEYKKEKGQIKKD
-92 KINLFR
+92 KINIFR

-117 AIDDRLREYRKQKYT
+117 AIDDRLREYRKQKYS

-152 RDEEWAIM
+152 RDEDWALM
-160 QKHYQTP
+160 QKHYSTP
-167 FFFSSKALQDSS
+167 FFFSSKALQESS

-184 LKKIYRQADET
+184 LKKIYRQADEK

-200 NEVRNNHLSI
+200 NEVRNNHLSM

-248 NELDEVSTVY
+248 NELEEESNIY
-258 DAIIKDRF
+258 NAIIKDRF

-277 ELKVGA
+277 ELKIGA

-309 HKITVKC
+309 HKITIKC
-316 KGDINPIVAER
+316 KEDAFPIVAER
-327 ETWENTETKIDKES
+327 ETWENTEIKIDKES
-341 KEQYED
+341 KDQYEE
-347 VVGTFSQFP
+347 VVGSFSQFP

-377 IDAMASFSH
+377 IDAIASFSH

-431 NIEEVMPQLQKR
+431 NIEEALPQLQKR
-443 YMIVLLNELFDFT
+443 YMIVLLNEMFDFT
-456 EMQSTFGRVFNM
+456 DIHQIFGRVFNM

-473 QLMNLMPKLCE
+473 PLHNLMPKLCD

-490 YSMTTD
+490 KSLTSE
-496 IVEVAAK
+496 IVDVANK
-503 FRNQYTALVEAA
+503 FRNQYTALVDAA
-515 NDIFTD
+515 SNIYTD

-535 LVKIEDIDIDIY
+535 LGKLADIDIDIY

-557 VEDAYNTHTAEFVK
+557 VEDAYNAQTAEFVK

-576 TALLSAFKEKP
+576 TALLSVFKEQP
-587 FNTTAFLE
+587 FTTTSFLE

-615 MTVAGVDPVLQQR
+615 MTVAGVDPVLQHR
-628 LTQWRFDKADGGPL
+628 LTIWRSDKADGGPL
-642 AYVMSLKTLQEIA
+642 AYVMSMKTLQEIA

-663 DMKTIPGLGSK
+663 DMKTIPGLGTK

-679 GDEIVNIVRKFIAD
+679 GDEIVKIVRQFIAD

-703 KVLMNKTPTKKS
+703 KELMTKASSKKTKSS
-715 KSSSSSKST
+715 KSS

-738 FKEGKTPQEIAD
+738 FKEGKSIQEIVD
-750 ERNLTLNTIE
+750 ERSLSLGTIE
-760 NHLTKLVYNGE
+760 NHLTKLVYNCE
-771 INAEEVVEES
+771 LKAEDVIDES
-781 HLNMI
+781 QLNMI
-786 DKVLSKKTGVSIEE
+786 DKVLSKKTDISIHD
-800 LRKEVR
+800 LRKEIKE
-806 GRVSMPIIDIFY
+806 RVSMPIVDIYY
-818 FWKSKEKS
+818 FWKSKEKNN
-826 KAVTYRMSANDRR
+826 AVANRLSTNERR
-839 NAAKTFYADNMPL
+839 NSAKTLFADNMPL
-852 VDIAVRLKEPPTVI
+852 TDIAVRLKEPPTVI
-866 ADDITGFVEKGMI
+866 ADDIASFVEKGMI
-879 EQESVL
+879 KEENVL
-885 KESDYKKLTK
+885 KESEYKKLKK
-895 IFKALPEENQFIHM
+895 IFESFPEDASFTQKEEAI
-909 TDSVPLSYSREKV
+909 PLSYSREKV
-922 KIAWRRYQ
+922 KIARRKYQ
-930 EGNQ
+930 DENM

>member
-12 ARKLIET
+12 AKKLIET
-19 TNENVFLTGNA
+19 TNENIFLTGNA

-39 LLRAQ
+39 LLRTQ
-44 SAKRMVVLAP
+44 TAKRMVVLAP
-54 TGVAAINAKGMTI
+54 TGVAAINAKGQTI

-77 FLPEYAKEKGQIKKE
+77 FLPEYKKEKGQIKKD
-92 KINLFR
+92 KINIFR

-117 AIDDRLREYRKQKYT
+117 AIDDRLREYRKQKYS

-152 RDEEWAIM
+152 RDEDWALM
-160 QKHYQTP
+160 QKHYSTP
-167 FFFSSKALQDSS
+167 FFFSSKALQESS

-184 LKKIYRQADET
+184 LKKIYRQADEK

-200 NEVRNNHLSI
+200 NEVRNNHLSM

-248 NELDEVSTVY
+248 NELEEESNIY
-258 DAIIKDRF
+258 NAIIKDRF

-277 ELKVGA
+277 ELKIGA

-309 HKITVKC
+309 HKITIKC
-316 KGDINPIVAER
+316 KEDAFPIVAER
-327 ETWENTETKIDKES
+327 ETWENTEIKIDKES
-341 KEQYED
+341 KDQYEE
-347 VVGTFSQFP
+347 VVGSFSQFP

-377 IDAMASFSH
+377 IDAIASFSH

-431 NIEEVMPQLQKR
+431 NIEEALPQLQKR
-443 YMIVLLNELFDFT
+443 YMIVLLNEMFDFT
-456 EMQSTFGRVFNM
+456 DIHQIFGRVFNM

-473 QLMNLMPKLCE
+473 PLHNLMPKLCD

-490 YSMTTD
+490 KSLTSE
-496 IVEVAAK
+496 IVDVANK
-503 FRNQYTALVEAA
+503 FRNQYTALVDAA
-515 NDIFTD
+515 SNIYTD

-535 LVKIEDIDIDIY
+535 LGKLADIDIDIY

-557 VEDAYNTHTAEFVK
+557 VEDAYNAQTAEFVK

-576 TALLSAFKEKP
+576 TALLTAFKEQP
-587 FNTTAFLE
+587 FTTTSFLE

-615 MTVAGVDPVLQQR
+615 MTVAGVDPVLQHR
-628 LTQWRFDKADGGPL
+628 LTIWRSDKADGGPL
-642 AYVMSLKTLQEIA
+642 AYVMSMKTLQEIA

-663 DMKTIPGLGSK
+663 DMKTIPGLGTK

-679 GDEIVNIVRKFIAD
+679 GDEIVKIVRQFIAD

-703 KVLMNKTPTKKS
+703 KELMTKASSKKTKSS
-715 KSSSSSKST
+715 KSS

-738 FKEGKTPQEIAD
+738 FKEGKSIQEIVD
-750 ERNLTLNTIE
+750 ERSLSLGTIE
-760 NHLTKLVYNGE
+760 NHLTKLVYNCE
-771 INAEEVVEES
+771 LKAEDVINES

-786 DKVLSKKTGVSIEE
+786 DKILSKKTDISIHD
-800 LRKEVR
+800 LRKEIKE
-806 GRVSMPIIDIFY
+806 RVSMPIVDIYY
-818 FWKSKEKS
+818 FWKSKEKNN
-826 KAVTYRMSANDRR
+826 AVANRLSTNERR
-839 NAAKTFYADNMPL
+839 NSAKTLFADNMPL
-852 VDIAVRLKEPPTVI
+852 TDIAVRLKEPPTVI
-866 ADDITGFVEKGMI
+866 ADDIASFVEKGMI
-879 EQESVL
+879 KEENVL
-885 KESDYKKLTK
+885 KESEYKKLKK
-895 IFKALPEENQFIHM
+895 IFESFPEDASFTQKEEAI
-909 TDSVPLSYSREKV
+909 PLSYSREKV
-922 KIAWRRYQ
+922 KIARRKYQ
-930 EGNQ
+930 DETM

>member
-12 ARKLIET
+12 AKKLIET

-39 LLRAQ
+39 LLRTQ
-44 SAKRMVVLAP
+44 TAKRMVVLAP
-54 TGVAAINAKGMTI
+54 TGVAAINAKGQTI

-77 FLPEYAKEKGQIKKE
+77 FLPEYKKEKGQIKKD
-92 KINLFR
+92 KINIFR

-117 AIDDRLREYRKQKYT
+117 AIDDRLREYRKQKYS

-152 RDEEWAIM
+152 RDEDWALM
-160 QKHYQTP
+160 QKHYSTP
-167 FFFSSKALQDSS
+167 FFFSSKALQESS

-184 LKKIYRQADET
+184 LKKIYRQADEK

-200 NEVRNNHLSI
+200 NEVRNNHLSM

-248 NELDEVSTVY
+248 NELEEESNIY
-258 DAIIKDRF
+258 NAIIKDRF

-277 ELKVGA
+277 ELKIGA

-309 HKITVKC
+309 HKITIKC
-316 KGDINPIVAER
+316 KEDAFPIVAER
-327 ETWENTETKIDKES
+327 ETWENTEIKIDKES
-341 KEQYED
+341 KDQYEE
-347 VVGTFSQFP
+347 VVGSFSQFP

-377 IDAMASFSH
+377 IDAIASFSH

-431 NIEEVMPQLQKR
+431 NIEEALPQLQKR
-443 YMIVLLNELFDFT
+443 YMIVLLNEMFDFT
-456 EMQSTFGRVFNM
+456 DIHQIFGRVFNM

-473 QLMNLMPKLCE
+473 PLHNLMPKLCD

-490 YSMTTD
+490 KSLTSE
-496 IVEVAAK
+496 IVDVANK
-503 FRNQYTALVEAA
+503 FRNQYTALVDAA
-515 NDIFTD
+515 SNIYTD

-535 LVKIEDIDIDIY
+535 LGKLADIDIDIY

-557 VEDAYNTHTAEFVK
+557 VEDAYNAQTAEFVK

-576 TALLSAFKEKP
+576 TALLSAFKEQP
-587 FNTTAFLE
+587 FTTTSFLE

-615 MTVAGVDPVLQQR
+615 MTVAGVDPVLQHR
-628 LTQWRFDKADGGPL
+628 LTIWRSDKADGGPL
-642 AYVMSLKTLQEIA
+642 AYVMSMKTMQEIA

-663 DMKTIPGLGSK
+663 DMKTIPGLGTK

-679 GDEIVNIVRKFIAD
+679 GDEIVKIVRQFIAD

-703 KVLMNKTPTKKS
+703 KELMTKASSKKTKSS
-715 KSSSSSKST
+715 KSS

-738 FKEGKTPQEIAD
+738 FKEGKSIQEIVD
-750 ERNLTLNTIE
+750 ERSLSLGTIE
-760 NHLTKLVYNGE
+760 NHLTKLVYNCE
-771 INAEEVVEES
+771 LKAEDVIDES
-781 HLNMI
+781 QLNMI
-786 DKVLSKKTGVSIEE
+786 DKVLSKKTDISIHD
-800 LRKEVR
+800 LRKEIKE
-806 GRVSMPIIDIFY
+806 RVSMPIVDIYY
-818 FWKSKEKS
+818 FWKSKEKNN
-826 KAVTYRMSANDRR
+826 AVANRLSTNERR
-839 NAAKTFYADNMPL
+839 NSAKTLFADNMPL
-852 VDIAVRLKEPPTVI
+852 TDIAVRLKEPPTVI
-866 ADDITGFVEKGMI
+866 ADDIASFVEKGMI
-879 EQESVL
+879 KEESVL
-885 KESDYKKLTK
+885 KDSEYKKLKK
-895 IFKALPEENQFIHM
+895 IFESFPEDASFTQKEEAI
-909 TDSVPLSYSREKV
+909 PLSYSREKV
-922 KIAWRRYQ
+922 KIARRKYQ
-930 EGNQ
+930 DENM

>member
-12 ARKLIET
+12 AKKLIET

-39 LLRAQ
+39 LLRTQ
-44 SAKRMVVLAP
+44 TAKRMVVLAP
-54 TGVAAINAKGMTI
+54 TGVAAINAKGQTI

-77 FLPEYAKEKGQIKKE
+77 FLPEYKKEKGQIKKD
-92 KINLFR
+92 KINIFR

-117 AIDDRLREYRKQKYT
+117 AIDDRLREYRKQKYS

-152 RDEEWAIM
+152 RDEDWALM
-160 QKHYQTP
+160 QKHYSTP
-167 FFFSSKALQDSS
+167 FFFSSKALQESS

-184 LKKIYRQADET
+184 LKKIYRQADEK

-200 NEVRNNHLSI
+200 NEVRNNHLSM

-248 NELDEVSTVY
+248 NELEEESNIY
-258 DAIIKDRF
+258 NAIIKDRF

-277 ELKVGA
+277 ELKIGA

-309 HKITVKC
+309 HKITIKC
-316 KGDINPIVAER
+316 KEDAFPIVAER
-327 ETWENTETKIDKES
+327 ETWENTEIKIDKES
-341 KEQYED
+341 KDQYEE
-347 VVGTFSQFP
+347 VVGSFSQFP

-377 IDAMASFSH
+377 IDAIASCSH

-431 NIEEVMPQLQKR
+431 NIEEALPQLQKR
-443 YMIVLLNELFDFT
+443 YMIVLLNEMFDFT
-456 EMQSTFGRVFNM
+456 DIHQIFGRVFNM

-473 QLMNLMPKLCE
+473 PLHNLMPKLCD

-490 YSMTTD
+490 KSLTSE
-496 IVEVAAK
+496 IVDVANK
-503 FRNQYTALVEAA
+503 FRNQYTALVDAA
-515 NDIFTD
+515 SNIYTD

-535 LVKIEDIDIDIY
+535 LGKLADIDIDIY

-557 VEDAYNTHTAEFVK
+557 VEDAYNAQTAEFVK
-571 LVRIK
+571 LVRVKI
-576 TALLSAFKEKP
+576 ALLTAFKEQP
-587 FNTTAFLE
+587 FTTTSFLE

-615 MTVAGVDPVLQQR
+615 MTVVGVDPVLQHR
-628 LTQWRFDKADGGPL
+628 LTIWRSDKADGGPL
-642 AYVMSLKTLQEIA
+642 AYVMSMKTLQEIA
-655 ARLPKSTE
+655 ARLPKSTD
-663 DMKTIPGLGSK
+663 DMKSIPGLGTK

-679 GDEIVNIVRKFIAD
+679 GDEIVKIVRQFIAD

-703 KVLMNKTPTKKS
+703 KELMTKASSKKTKSS
-715 KSSSSSKST
+715 KSS

-738 FKEGKTPQEIAD
+738 FKEGKSIQEIVD
-750 ERNLTLNTIE
+750 ERALSLGTIE
-760 NHLTKLVYNGE
+760 NHLTKLVYNCE
-771 INAEEVVEES
+771 LKAEDVIDES
-781 HLNMI
+781 QLNMI
-786 DKVLSKKTGVSIEE
+786 DKMLSKKTEISIHD
-800 LRKEVR
+800 LRKEIKE
-806 GRVSMPIIDIFY
+806 RVSMPIVDIYY
-818 FWKSKEKS
+818 FWKSKEKNN
-826 KAVTYRMSANDRR
+826 AVANRLSTNERR
-839 NAAKTFYADNMPL
+839 NSAKTLFADNMPL
-852 VDIAVRLKEPPTVI
+852 TDIAVRLKEPPTVI
-866 ADDITGFVEKGMI
+866 ADDIASFVDKGMI
-879 EQESVL
+879 KEESVL
-885 KESDYKKLTK
+885 KDSEYKKLKK
-895 IFKALPEENQFIHM
+895 IFESFPEDASFTQKEEAI
-909 TDSVPLSYSREKV
+909 PLSYSREKV
-922 KIAWRRYQ
+922 KIARRKYQ
-930 EGNQ
+930 DETM

>member
-12 ARKLIET
+12 AKKLIET

-39 LLRAQ
+39 LLRTQ
-44 SAKRMVVLAP
+44 TAKRMVVLAP
-54 TGVAAINAKGMTI
+54 TGVAAINAKGQTI

-77 FLPEYAKEKGQIKKE
+77 FLPEYKKEKGQIKKD
-92 KINLFR
+92 KINIFR

-117 AIDDRLREYRKQKYT
+117 AIDDRLREYRKQKYS

-152 RDEEWAIM
+152 RDEDWALM
-160 QKHYQTP
+160 QKHYSTP
-167 FFFSSKALQDSS
+167 FFFSSKALQESS

-184 LKKIYRQADET
+184 LKKIYRQADEK

-200 NEVRNNHLSI
+200 NEVRNNHLSM

-248 NELDEVSTVY
+248 NELEEESNIY
-258 DAIIKDRF
+258 NAIIKDRF

-277 ELKVGA
+277 ELKIGA

-309 HKITVKC
+309 HKITIKC
-316 KGDINPIVAER
+316 KEDAFPIVAER
-327 ETWENTETKIDKES
+327 ETWENTEIKIDKES
-341 KEQYED
+341 KDQYEE
-347 VVGTFSQFP
+347 VVGSFSQFP

-377 IDAMASFSH
+377 IDAIASFSH

-431 NIEEVMPQLQKR
+431 NIEEALPQLQKR
-443 YMIVLLNELFDFT
+443 YMIVLLNEMFDFT
-456 EMQSTFGRVFNM
+456 DIHQIFGRVFNM

-473 QLMNLMPKLCE
+473 PLHNLMPKLCD

-490 YSMTTD
+490 KSLTSE
-496 IVEVAAK
+496 IVDVANK
-503 FRNQYTALVEAA
+503 FRNQYTALVDAA
-515 NDIFTD
+515 SNIYTD

-535 LVKIEDIDIDIY
+535 LGKLADIDIDIY

-557 VEDAYNTHTAEFVK
+557 VEDAYNAQTAEFVK

-576 TALLSAFKEKP
+576 TALLSAFKEQP
-587 FNTTAFLE
+587 FTTTSFLE

-615 MTVAGVDPVLQQR
+615 MTVAGVDPVLQHR
-628 LTQWRFDKADGGPL
+628 LTIWRSDKADGGPL
-642 AYVMSLKTLQEIA
+642 AYVMSMKTMQEIA

-663 DMKTIPGLGSK
+663 DMKTIPGLGTK

-679 GDEIVNIVRKFIAD
+679 GDEIVKIVRQFIAD

-703 KVLMNKTPTKKS
+703 KELMTKASSKKTKSS
-715 KSSSSSKST
+715 KSS

-738 FKEGKTPQEIAD
+738 FKEGKSIQEIVD
-750 ERNLTLNTIE
+750 ERSLSLGTIE
-760 NHLTKLVYNGE
+760 NHLTKLVYNCE
-771 INAEEVVEES
+771 LKAEDVIDES
-781 HLNMI
+781 QLNMI
-786 DKVLSKKTGVSIEE
+786 DKVLSKKTDISIHD
-800 LRKEVR
+800 LRKEIKE
-806 GRVSMPIIDIFY
+806 RVSMPIVDIYY
-818 FWKSKEKS
+818 FWKSKEKNN
-826 KAVTYRMSANDRR
+826 AVANRLSTNERR
-839 NAAKTFYADNMPL
+839 NSAKTLFADNMPL
-852 VDIAVRLKEPPTVI
+852 TDIAVRLKEPPTVI
-866 ADDITGFVEKGMI
+866 ADDIASFVEKGMI
-879 EQESVL
+879 KEENVL
-885 KESDYKKLTK
+885 KESEYKKLKK
-895 IFKALPEENQFIHM
+895 IFESFPEDASFTQKEEAI
-909 TDSVPLSYSREKV
+909 PLSYSREKV
-922 KIAWRRYQ
+922 KIARRKYQ
-930 EGNQ
+930 DENM

>member
-12 ARKLIET
+12 AKKLIET
-19 TNENVFLTGNA
+19 TNENIFLTGNA

-39 LLRAQ
+39 LLRTQ
-44 SAKRMVVLAP
+44 TAKRMVVLAP
-54 TGVAAINAKGMTI
+54 TGVAAINAKGQTI

-77 FLPEYAKEKGQIKKE
+77 FLPEYKKEKGQIKKD
-92 KINLFR
+92 KINIFR

-152 RDEEWAIM
+152 RDEDWALM
-160 QKHYQTP
+160 QKHYSTP
-167 FFFSSKALQDSS
+167 FFFSSKALQESS

-184 LKKIYRQADET
+184 LKKIYRQADEK

-200 NEVRNNHLSI
+200 NEVRNNHLSM

-248 NELDEVSTVY
+248 NELEEESNIY
-258 DAIIKDRF
+258 NAIIKDRF

-277 ELKVGA
+277 ELKIGA

-309 HKITVKC
+309 HKITIKC
-316 KGDINPIVAER
+316 KEDAFPIVAER
-327 ETWENTETKIDKES
+327 ETWENTEIKIDKES
-341 KEQYED
+341 KDQYEE
-347 VVGTFSQFP
+347 VVGSFSQFP

-377 IDAMASFSH
+377 IDAIASFSH

-431 NIEEVMPQLQKR
+431 NIEEALPQLQKR
-443 YMIVLLNELFDFT
+443 YMIVLLNEMFDFT
-456 EMQSTFGRVFNM
+456 DIHQIFGRVFNM

-473 QLMNLMPKLCE
+473 PLHNLMPKLCD

-496 IVEVAAK
+496 IVDVANK
-503 FRNQYTALVEAA
+503 FRNQYTALVDAA
-515 NDIFTD
+515 SNIYTD

-535 LVKIEDIDIDIY
+535 LGKLADIDIDIY

-557 VEDAYNTHTAEFVK
+557 VEDAYNAQTAEFVK

-576 TALLSAFKEKP
+576 NALLSAFKEQP
-587 FNTTAFLE
+587 FTTTSFLE

-615 MTVAGVDPVLQQR
+615 MTVAGVDPVLQHR
-628 LTQWRFDKADGGPL
+628 LTIWRSDKADGGPL
-642 AYVMSLKTLQEIA
+642 AYVMSMKTLQEIA

-663 DMKTIPGLGSK
+663 DMKTIPGLGTK

-679 GDEIVNIVRKFIAD
+679 GDEIVKIVRQFIAD

-703 KVLMNKTPTKKS
+703 KELMTKASSKKTKSS
-715 KSSSSSKST
+715 KSS

-738 FKEGKTPQEIAD
+738 FKEGKSIQEIVD
-750 ERNLTLNTIE
+750 ERALSLGTIE
-760 NHLTKLVYNGE
+760 NHLTKLVYNCE
-771 INAEEVVEES
+771 LKAEDVIDES
-781 HLNMI
+781 QLNMI
-786 DKVLSKKTGVSIEE
+786 DKVLSKKTDISIHD
-800 LRKEVR
+800 LRKEIKE
-806 GRVSMPIIDIFY
+806 RVSMPIVDIYY
-818 FWKSKEKS
+818 FWKSKEKNN
-826 KAVTYRMSANDRR
+826 AVANRLSTNERR
-839 NAAKTFYADNMPL
+839 NSAKTLFADNMPL
-852 VDIAVRLKEPPTVI
+852 TDIAVRLKEPPTVI
-866 ADDITGFVEKGMI
+866 ADDIASFVEKGMI
-879 EQESVL
+879 KEENVL
-885 KESDYKKLTK
+885 KESEYKKLKK
-895 IFKALPEENQFIHM
+895 IFESFPEDASFTQKEEAI
-909 TDSVPLSYSREKV
+909 PLSYSREKV
-922 KIAWRRYQ
+922 KIARRKYQ
-930 EGNQ
+930 DETM

>member
-12 ARKLIET
+12 AKKLIET

-39 LLRAQ
+39 LLRTQ
-44 SAKRMVVLAP
+44 TAKRMVVLAP
-54 TGVAAINAKGMTI
+54 TGVAAINAKGQTI

-77 FLPEYAKEKGQIKKE
+77 FLPEYKKEKGQIKKD
-92 KINLFR
+92 KINIFR

-117 AIDDRLREYRKQKYT
+117 AIDDRLREYRKQKYS

-152 RDEEWAIM
+152 RDEDWALM
-160 QKHYQTP
+160 QKHYSTP
-167 FFFSSKALQDSS
+167 FFFSSKALQESS

-184 LKKIYRQADET
+184 LKKIYRQADEK

-200 NEVRNNHLSI
+200 NEVRNNHLSM

-248 NELDEVSTVY
+248 NELEEESNIY
-258 DAIIKDRF
+258 NAIIKDRF

-277 ELKVGA
+277 ELKIGA

-309 HKITVKC
+309 HKITIKC
-316 KGDINPIVAER
+316 KEDAFPIVAER
-327 ETWENTETKIDKES
+327 ETWENTEIKIDKES
-341 KEQYED
+341 KDQYEE
-347 VVGTFSQFP
+347 VVGSFSQFP

-377 IDAMASFSH
+377 IDAIASFSH

-431 NIEEVMPQLQKR
+431 NIEEALPQLQKR
-443 YMIVLLNELFDFT
+443 YMIVLLNEMFDFT
-456 EMQSTFGRVFNM
+456 DIHQIFGRVFNM

-473 QLMNLMPKLCE
+473 PLHNLMPKLCD

-490 YSMTTD
+490 KSLTSE
-496 IVEVAAK
+496 IVDVANK
-503 FRNQYTALVEAA
+503 FRNQYTALVDAA
-515 NDIFTD
+515 SNIYTD

-535 LVKIEDIDIDIY
+535 LGKLADIDIDIY

-557 VEDAYNTHTAEFVK
+557 VEDAYNAQTAEFVK
-571 LVRIK
+571 LVRVKI
-576 TALLSAFKEKP
+576 ALLTAFKEQP
-587 FNTTAFLE
+587 FTTTSFLE

-615 MTVAGVDPVLQQR
+615 MTVAGVDPVLQHR
-628 LTQWRFDKADGGPL
+628 LTIWRSDKADGGPL
-642 AYVMSLKTLQEIA
+642 AYVMSMKTLQEIA

-663 DMKTIPGLGSK
+663 DMKTIPGLGTK

-679 GDEIVNIVRKFIAD
+679 GDEIVKIVRQFIAD

-703 KVLMNKTPTKKS
+703 KELMTKASSKKTKSS
-715 KSSSSSKST
+715 KSS

-738 FKEGKTPQEIAD
+738 FKEGKSIQEIVD
-750 ERNLTLNTIE
+750 ERSLSLGTIE
-760 NHLTKLVYNGE
+760 NHLTKLVYNCE
-771 INAEEVVEES
+771 LKAEDVINES

-786 DKVLSKKTGVSIEE
+786 DKILSKKTEISIHD
-800 LRKEVR
+800 LRKEIKE
-806 GRVSMPIIDIFY
+806 RVSMPIVDIYY
-818 FWKSKEKS
+818 FWKSKEKNN
-826 KAVTYRMSANDRR
+826 AVANRLSTNERR
-839 NAAKTFYADNMPL
+839 NSAKTLFADNMPL
-852 VDIAVRLKEPPTVI
+852 TDIAVRLKEPPTVI
-866 ADDITGFVEKGMI
+866 ADDIASFVEKGMI
-879 EQESVL
+879 KEENVL
-885 KESDYKKLTK
+885 KESEYKKLKK
-895 IFKALPEENQFIHM
+895 IFESFPEDASFTQKEEAI
-909 TDSVPLSYSREKV
+909 PLSYSREKV
-922 KIAWRRYQ
+922 KIARRKYQ
-930 EGNQ
+930 DETM

>member
-12 ARKLIET
+12 AKKLIET

-39 LLRAQ
+39 LLRTQ
-44 SAKRMVVLAP
+44 TAKRMVVLAP
-54 TGVAAINAKGMTI
+54 TGVAAINAKGQTI

-77 FLPEYAKEKGQIKKE
+77 FLPEYKKEKGQIKKD
-92 KINLFR
+92 KINIFR

-117 AIDDRLREYRKQKYT
+117 AIDDRLREYRKQKYS

-152 RDEEWAIM
+152 RDEDWALM
-160 QKHYQTP
+160 QKHYSTP
-167 FFFSSKALQDSS
+167 FFFSSKALQESS

-184 LKKIYRQADET
+184 LKKIYRQADEK

-200 NEVRNNHLSI
+200 NEVRNNHLSM

-248 NELDEVSTVY
+248 NELEEESNIY
-258 DAIIKDRF
+258 NAIIKDRF

-277 ELKVGA
+277 ELKIGA

-309 HKITVKC
+309 HKITIKC
-316 KGDINPIVAER
+316 KEDAFPIVAER
-327 ETWENTETKIDKES
+327 ETWENTEIKIDKES
-341 KEQYED
+341 KDQYEE
-347 VVGTFSQFP
+347 VVGSFSQFP

-377 IDAMASFSH
+377 IDAIASFSH

-431 NIEEVMPQLQKR
+431 NIEEALPQLQKR
-443 YMIVLLNELFDFT
+443 YMIVLLNEMFDFT
-456 EMQSTFGRVFNM
+456 DIHQIFGRVFNM

-473 QLMNLMPKLCE
+473 PLHNLMPKLCD

-490 YSMTTD
+490 KSLTSE
-496 IVEVAAK
+496 IVDVANK
-503 FRNQYTALVEAA
+503 FRNQYTALVDAA
-515 NDIFTD
+515 SNIYTD

-535 LVKIEDIDIDIY
+535 LGKLADIDIDIY

-557 VEDAYNTHTAEFVK
+557 VEDAYNAQTAEFVK

-576 TALLSAFKEKP
+576 TALLSAFKEQP
-587 FNTTAFLE
+587 FTTTSFLE

-615 MTVAGVDPVLQQR
+615 MTVAGVDPVLQHR
-628 LTQWRFDKADGGPL
+628 LTIWRSDKADGGPL
-642 AYVMSLKTLQEIA
+642 AYVMSMKTLQEIA

-663 DMKTIPGLGSK
+663 DMKTIPGLGTK

-679 GDEIVNIVRKFIAD
+679 GDEIVKIVRQFIAD

-703 KVLMNKTPTKKS
+703 KELMTKASSKKTKSS
-715 KSSSSSKST
+715 KSS

-738 FKEGKTPQEIAD
+738 FKEGKSIQEIVD
-750 ERNLTLNTIE
+750 ERALSLGTIE
-760 NHLTKLVYNGE
+760 NHLTKLVYNCE
-771 INAEEVVEES
+771 LKAEDVINES

-786 DKVLSKKTGVSIEE
+786 DKVLSKKTEISIHD
-800 LRKEVR
+800 LRKEIKE
-806 GRVSMPIIDIFY
+806 RVSMPIVDIYY
-818 FWKSKEKS
+818 FWKSKEKNN
-826 KAVTYRMSANDRR
+826 AVANRLSTNERR
-839 NAAKTFYADNMPL
+839 NSAKTLFADNMPL
-852 VDIAVRLKEPPTVI
+852 TDIAVRLKEPPTVI
-866 ADDITGFVEKGMI
+866 ADDIASFVEKGMI
-879 EQESVL
+879 KEENVL
-885 KESDYKKLTK
+885 KESEYKKLKK
-895 IFKALPEENQFIHM
+895 IFESFPEDASFTQKEEAI
-909 TDSVPLSYSREKV
+909 PLSYSREKV
-922 KIAWRRYQ
+922 KIARRKYQ
-930 EGNQ
+930 DETM

>member
-12 ARKLIET
+12 AKKLIET
-19 TNENVFLTGNA
+19 TNENIFLTGNA

-39 LLRAQ
+39 LLRTQ
-44 SAKRMVVLAP
+44 TAKRMVVLAP
-54 TGVAAINAKGMTI
+54 TGVAAINAKGQTI

-77 FLPEYAKEKGQIKKE
+77 FLPEYKKEKGQIKKD
-92 KINLFR
+92 KINIFR

-117 AIDDRLREYRKQKYT
+117 AIDDRLREYRKQKYS

-152 RDEEWAIM
+152 RDEDWALM
-160 QKHYQTP
+160 QKHYSTP
-167 FFFSSKALQDSS
+167 FFFSSKALQESS

-184 LKKIYRQADET
+184 LKKIYRQADEK

-200 NEVRNNHLSI
+200 NEVRNNHLSM

-248 NELDEVSTVY
+248 NELEEESNIY
-258 DAIIKDRF
+258 NAIIKDRF

-277 ELKVGA
+277 ELKIGA

-309 HKITVKC
+309 HKITIKC
-316 KGDINPIVAER
+316 KEDAFPIVAER
-327 ETWENTETKIDKES
+327 ETWENTEIKIDKES
-341 KEQYED
+341 KDQYEE
-347 VVGTFSQFP
+347 VVGSFSQFP

-377 IDAMASFSH
+377 IDAIASFSH

-431 NIEEVMPQLQKR
+431 NIEEALPQLQKR
-443 YMIVLLNELFDFT
+443 YMIVLLNEMFDFT
-456 EMQSTFGRVFNM
+456 DIHQIFGRVFNM

-473 QLMNLMPKLCE
+473 QLNTQMPKLCE
-484 LVSAEY
+484 LISTEY

-496 IVEVAAK
+496 IVDVANK
-503 FRNQYTALVEAA
+503 FRNQYTALVDAA
-515 NDIFTD
+515 SNIYTD

-535 LVKIEDIDIDIY
+535 LGKLADIDIDIY

-557 VEDAYNTHTAEFVK
+557 VEDAYNAQTAEFVK

-576 TALLSAFKEKP
+576 TALLSAFKDQP
-587 FNTTAFLE
+587 FTTTSFLE

-615 MTVAGVDPVLQQR
+615 MTVAGVDPVLQHR
-628 LTQWRFDKADGGPL
+628 LTIWRSDKADGGPL
-642 AYVMSLKTLQEIA
+642 AYVMSMKTLQEIA

-663 DMKTIPGLGSK
+663 DMKTIPGLGTK

-679 GDEIVNIVRKFIAD
+679 GDEIVKIVRQFIAD

-703 KVLMNKTPTKKS
+703 KELMTKASSKKTKSS
-715 KSSSSSKST
+715 KSS

-738 FKEGKTPQEIAD
+738 FKEGKSIQEIVD
-750 ERNLTLNTIE
+750 ERALSLGTIE
-760 NHLTKLVYNGE
+760 NHLTKLVYNCE
-771 INAEEVVEES
+771 LKAEDVIDES
-781 HLNMI
+781 QLNMI
-786 DKVLSKKTGVSIEE
+786 DKVLSKKTEISIHD
-800 LRKEVR
+800 LRKEIKE
-806 GRVSMPIIDIFY
+806 RVSMPIVDIYY
-818 FWKSKEKS
+818 FWKSKEKNN
-826 KAVTYRMSANDRR
+826 AVANRLSTNERR
-839 NAAKTFYADNMPL
+839 NSAKTLFADNMPL
-852 VDIAVRLKEPPTVI
+852 TDIAVRLKEPPTVI
-866 ADDITGFVEKGMI
+866 ADDIASFVEKGMI
-879 EQESVL
+879 KEENVL
-885 KESDYKKLTK
+885 KESEYKKLKK
-895 IFKALPEENQFIHM
+895 IFESFPEDASFTQKEEAI
-909 TDSVPLSYSREKV
+909 PLSYSREKV
-922 KIAWRRYQ
+922 KIARRKYQ
-930 EGNQ
+930 DENM

>member
-12 ARKLIET
+12 AKKLIET

-39 LLRAQ
+39 LLRTQ
-44 SAKRMVVLAP
+44 TAKRMVVLAP
-54 TGVAAINAKGMTI
+54 TGVAAINAKGQTI

-77 FLPEYAKEKGQIKKE
+77 FLPEYKKEKGQIKKD
-92 KINLFR
+92 KINIFR

-117 AIDDRLREYRKQKYT
+117 AIDDRLREYRKQKYS

-152 RDEEWAIM
+152 RDEDWALM
-160 QKHYQTP
+160 QKHYSTP
-167 FFFSSKALQDSS
+167 FFFSSKALQESS

-184 LKKIYRQADET
+184 LKKIYRQADEK

-200 NEVRNNHLSI
+200 NEVRNNHLSM

-248 NELDEVSTVY
+248 NELEEESNIY
-258 DAIIKDRF
+258 NAIIKDRF

-277 ELKVGA
+277 ELKIGA

-309 HKITVKC
+309 HKITIKC
-316 KGDINPIVAER
+316 KEDAFPIVAER
-327 ETWENTETKIDKES
+327 ETWENTEIKIDKES
-341 KEQYED
+341 KDQYEE
-347 VVGTFSQFP
+347 VVGSFSQFP

-377 IDAMASFSH
+377 IDAIASFSH

-431 NIEEVMPQLQKR
+431 NIEEALPQLQKR
-443 YMIVLLNELFDFT
+443 YMIVLLNEMFDFT
-456 EMQSTFGRVFNM
+456 DIHQIFGRVFNM

-473 QLMNLMPKLCE
+473 PLHNLMPKLCD

-490 YSMTTD
+490 KSLTSE
-496 IVEVAAK
+496 IVDVANK
-503 FRNQYTALVEAA
+503 FRNQYTALVDAA
-515 NDIFTD
+515 SNIYTD

-535 LVKIEDIDIDIY
+535 LGKLADIDIDIY

-557 VEDAYNTHTAEFVK
+557 VEDAYNAQTAEFVK

-576 TALLSAFKEKP
+576 TALLSAFKEQP
-587 FNTTAFLE
+587 FTTTSFLE

-615 MTVAGVDPVLQQR
+615 MTVAGVDPVLQHR
-628 LTQWRFDKADGGPL
+628 LTIWRSDKADGGPL
-642 AYVMSLKTLQEIA
+642 AYVMSMKTLQEIA

-663 DMKTIPGLGSK
+663 DMKTIPGLGTK

-679 GDEIVNIVRKFIAD
+679 GDEIVKIVRQFIAD

-703 KVLMNKTPTKKS
+703 KELMTKASSKKTKSS
-715 KSSSSSKST
+715 KSS

-738 FKEGKTPQEIAD
+738 FKEGKSIQEIVD
-750 ERNLTLNTIE
+750 ERALSLGTIE
-760 NHLTKLVYNGE
+760 NHLTKLVYNCE
-771 INAEEVVEES
+771 LKAEDVIDES
-781 HLNMI
+781 QLNMI
-786 DKVLSKKTGVSIEE
+786 DKVLSKKTDISIHD
-800 LRKEVR
+800 LRKEIKE
-806 GRVSMPIIDIFY
+806 RVSMPIVDIYY
-818 FWKSKEKS
+818 FWKSKEKNN
-826 KAVTYRMSANDRR
+826 AVANRLSTNERR
-839 NAAKTFYADNMPL
+839 NSAKTLFADNMPL
-852 VDIAVRLKEPPTVI
+852 TDIAVRLKEPPTVI
-866 ADDITGFVEKGMI
+866 ADDIASFVEKGMI
-879 EQESVL
+879 KEENVL
-885 KESDYKKLTK
+885 KESEYKKLKK
-895 IFKALPEENQFIHM
+895 IFESFPEDASFTQKEEAI
-909 TDSVPLSYSREKV
+909 PLSYSREKV
-922 KIAWRRYQ
+922 KIARRKYQ
-930 EGNQ
+930 DENM

>member
-12 ARKLIET
+12 AKKLIET

-39 LLRAQ
+39 LLRTQ
-44 SAKRMVVLAP
+44 TAKRMVVLAP
-54 TGVAAINAKGMTI
+54 TGVAAINAKGQTI

-77 FLPEYAKEKGQIKKE
+77 FLPEYKKEKGQIKKD
-92 KINLFR
+92 KINIFR

-117 AIDDRLREYRKQKYT
+117 AIDDRLREYRKQKYS

-152 RDEEWAIM
+152 RDEDWALM
-160 QKHYQTP
+160 QKHYSTP
-167 FFFSSKALQDSS
+167 FFFSSKALQESS

-184 LKKIYRQADET
+184 LKKIYRQADEK

-200 NEVRNNHLSI
+200 NEVRNNHLSM

-248 NELDEVSTVY
+248 NELEEESNIY
-258 DAIIKDRF
+258 NAIIKDRF

-277 ELKVGA
+277 ELKIGA

-309 HKITVKC
+309 HKITIKC
-316 KGDINPIVAER
+316 KEDAFPIVAER
-327 ETWENTETKIDKES
+327 ETWENTEIKIDKES
-341 KEQYED
+341 KDQYEE
-347 VVGTFSQFP
+347 VVGSFSQFP

-377 IDAMASFSH
+377 IDAIASFSH

-431 NIEEVMPQLQKR
+431 NIEEALPQLQKR
-443 YMIVLLNELFDFT
+443 YMIVLLNEMFDFT
-456 EMQSTFGRVFNM
+456 DIHQIFGRVFNM

-473 QLMNLMPKLCE
+473 PLHNLMPKLCD

-490 YSMTTD
+490 KSLTSE
-496 IVEVAAK
+496 IVDVANK
-503 FRNQYTALVEAA
+503 FRNQYTALVDAA
-515 NDIFTD
+515 SNIYTD

-535 LVKIEDIDIDIY
+535 LGKLADIDIDIY

-557 VEDAYNTHTAEFVK
+557 VEDAYNAQTAEFVK

-576 TALLSAFKEKP
+576 TALLSAFKEQP
-587 FNTTAFLE
+587 FTTTSFLE

-615 MTVAGVDPVLQQR
+615 MTVAGVDPVLQHR
-628 LTQWRFDKADGGPL
+628 LTIWRSDKADGGPL
-642 AYVMSLKTLQEIA
+642 AYVMSMKTLQEIA

-679 GDEIVNIVRKFIAD
+679 GDEIVKIVRQFIAD

-703 KVLMNKTPTKKS
+703 KELMTKASSKKTKSS
-715 KSSSSSKST
+715 KSS

-738 FKEGKTPQEIAD
+738 FKEGKSIQEIVD
-750 ERNLTLNTIE
+750 ERALSLGTIE
-760 NHLTKLVYNGE
+760 NHLTKLVYNCE
-771 INAEEVVEES
+771 LKAEDVINES

-786 DKVLSKKTGVSIEE
+786 DKVLSKKTEISIHD
-800 LRKEVR
+800 LRKEIKE
-806 GRVSMPIIDIFY
+806 RVSMPIVDIYY
-818 FWKSKEKS
+818 FWKSKEKNN
-826 KAVTYRMSANDRR
+826 AVANRLSTNERR
-839 NAAKTFYADNMPL
+839 NSAKTLFADNMPL
-852 VDIAVRLKEPPTVI
+852 TDIAVRLKEPPTVI
-866 ADDITGFVEKGMI
+866 ADDIASFVEKGMI
-879 EQESVL
+879 KEESVL
-885 KESDYKKLTK
+885 KDSEYKKLKK
-895 IFKALPEENQFIHM
+895 IFESFPEDASFTQKEEAI
-909 TDSVPLSYSREKV
+909 PLSYSREKV
-922 KIAWRRYQ
+922 KIARKKYQ
-930 EGNQ
+930 DENM

>member
-12 ARKLIET
+12 AKKLIET
-19 TNENVFLTGNA
+19 TNENIFLTGNA

-39 LLRAQ
+39 LLRTQ
-44 SAKRMVVLAP
+44 TAKRMVVLAP
-54 TGVAAINAKGMTI
+54 TGVAAINAKGQTI

-77 FLPEYAKEKGQIKKE
+77 FLPEYKKEKGQIKKD
-92 KINLFR
+92 KINIFR

-117 AIDDRLREYRKQKYT
+117 AIDDRLREYRKQKYS

-152 RDEEWAIM
+152 RDEDWALM
-160 QKHYQTP
+160 QKHYSTP
-167 FFFSSKALQDSS
+167 FFFSSKALQESS

-184 LKKIYRQADET
+184 LKKIYRQADEK

-200 NEVRNNHLSI
+200 NEVRNNHLSM

-248 NELDEVSTVY
+248 NELEEESNIY
-258 DAIIKDRF
+258 NAIIKDRF

-277 ELKVGA
+277 ELKIGA

-309 HKITVKC
+309 HKITIKC
-316 KGDINPIVAER
+316 KEDAFPIVAER
-327 ETWENTETKIDKES
+327 ETWENTEIKIDKES
-341 KEQYED
+341 KDQYEE
-347 VVGTFSQFP
+347 VVGSFSQFP

-377 IDAMASFSH
+377 IDAIASFSH

-431 NIEEVMPQLQKR
+431 NIEEALPQLQKR
-443 YMIVLLNELFDFT
+443 YMIVLLNEMFDFT
-456 EMQSTFGRVFNM
+456 DIHQIFGRVFNM

-473 QLMNLMPKLCE
+473 QLNTQMPKLCE
-484 LVSAEY
+484 LISAEY

-496 IVEVAAK
+496 IVDVANK
-503 FRNQYTALVEAA
+503 FRNQYTALVDAA
-515 NDIFTD
+515 SNIYTD

-535 LVKIEDIDIDIY
+535 LGKLADIDIDIY

-557 VEDAYNTHTAEFVK
+557 VEDAYNAQTAEFVK
-571 LVRIK
+571 LVRVKI
-576 TALLSAFKEKP
+576 ALLTAFKEQP
-587 FNTTAFLE
+587 FTTTSFLE

-615 MTVAGVDPVLQQR
+615 MTVAGVDPVLQHR
-628 LTQWRFDKADGGPL
+628 LTIWRSDKADGGPL
-642 AYVMSLKTLQEIA
+642 AYVMSMKTLQEIA

-663 DMKTIPGLGSK
+663 DMKTIPGLGTK

-679 GDEIVNIVRKFIAD
+679 GDEIVKIVRQFIAD

-703 KVLMNKTPTKKS
+703 KELMTKASSKKTKSS
-715 KSSSSSKST
+715 KSS

-738 FKEGKTPQEIAD
+738 FKEGKSIQEIVD
-750 ERNLTLNTIE
+750 ERALSLGTIE
-760 NHLTKLVYNGE
+760 NHLTKLVYNCE
-771 INAEEVVEES
+771 LKAEDVIDES
-781 HLNMI
+781 QLNMI
-786 DKVLSKKTGVSIEE
+786 DKVLSKKTDISIHD
-800 LRKEVR
+800 LRKEIKE
-806 GRVSMPIIDIFY
+806 RVSMPIVDIYY
-818 FWKSKEKS
+818 FWKSKEKNN
-826 KAVTYRMSANDRR
+826 AVANRLSTNERR
-839 NAAKTFYADNMPL
+839 NSAKTLFADNMPL
-852 VDIAVRLKEPPTVI
+852 TDIAVRLKEPPTVI
-866 ADDITGFVEKGMI
+866 ADDIASFVEKGMI
-879 EQESVL
+879 KEENVL
-885 KESDYKKLTK
+885 KESEYKKLKK
-895 IFKALPEENQFIHM
+895 IFESFPEDASFTQKEEAI
-909 TDSVPLSYSREKV
+909 PLSYSREKV
-922 KIAWRRYQ
+922 KIARRKYQ
-930 EGNQ
+930 DENM

>member
-12 ARKLIET
+12 AKKLIET

-39 LLRAQ
+39 LLRTQ
-44 SAKRMVVLAP
+44 TAKRMVVLAP
-54 TGVAAINAKGMTI
+54 TGVAAINAKGQTI

-77 FLPEYAKEKGQIKKE
+77 FLPEYKKEKGQIKKD
-92 KINLFR
+92 KINIFR

-117 AIDDRLREYRKQKYT
+117 AIDDRLREYRKQKYS

-152 RDEEWAIM
+152 RDEDWALM
-160 QKHYQTP
+160 QKHYSTP
-167 FFFSSKALQDSS
+167 FFFSSKALQESS

-184 LKKIYRQADET
+184 LKKIYRQADEK

-200 NEVRNNHLSI
+200 NEVRNNHLSM

-248 NELDEVSTVY
+248 NELEEESNIY
-258 DAIIKDRF
+258 NAIIKDKF

-277 ELKVGA
+277 ELKIGA

-309 HKITVKC
+309 HKITIKC
-316 KGDINPIVAER
+316 KEDAFPIVAER
-327 ETWENTETKIDKES
+327 ETWENTEIKIDKES
-341 KEQYED
+341 KDQYEE
-347 VVGTFSQFP
+347 VVGSFSQFP

-377 IDAMASFSH
+377 IDAIASFSH

-431 NIEEVMPQLQKR
+431 NIEEALPQLQKR
-443 YMIVLLNELFDFT
+443 YLIVLLNEMFDFT
-456 EMQSTFGRVFNM
+456 DIHQIFGRVFNM

-473 QLMNLMPKLCE
+473 PLHNLMPKLCD

-490 YSMTTD
+490 KSLTSE
-496 IVEVAAK
+496 IVDVANK
-503 FRNQYTALVEAA
+503 FRNQYTALVDAA
-515 NDIFTD
+515 SNIYTD

-535 LVKIEDIDIDIY
+535 LGKLADIDIDIY

-557 VEDAYNTHTAEFVK
+557 VEDAYNAQTAEFVK

-576 TALLSAFKEKP
+576 TALLSVFKEQP
-587 FNTTAFLE
+587 FTTTSFLE

-609 ERTKAD
+609 ERTKAY
-615 MTVAGVDPVLQQR
+615 MTVAGVDPVLQHR
-628 LTQWRFDKADGGPL
+628 LTIWRSDKADGGPL
-642 AYVMSLKTLQEIA
+642 AYVMSMKTLQEIA

-663 DMKTIPGLGSK
+663 DMKTIPGLGTK

-679 GDEIVNIVRKFIAD
+679 GDEIVKIVRQFIAD

-703 KVLMNKTPTKKS
+703 KELMTKASSKKTKSS
-715 KSSSSSKST
+715 KSS

-738 FKEGKTPQEIAD
+738 FKEGKSIQEIVD
-750 ERNLTLNTIE
+750 ERSLSLGTIE
-760 NHLTKLVYNGE
+760 NHLTKLVYNCE
-771 INAEEVVEES
+771 LKAEDVINES

-786 DKVLSKKTGVSIEE
+786 DKILSKKTEISIHD
-800 LRKEVR
+800 LRKEIKE
-806 GRVSMPIIDIFY
+806 RVSMPIVDIYY
-818 FWKSKEKS
+818 FWKSKEKNN
-826 KAVTYRMSANDRR
+826 AVANRLSTNERR
-839 NAAKTFYADNMPL
+839 NSAKTLFADNMPL
-852 VDIAVRLKEPPTVI
+852 TDIAVRLKEPPTVI
-866 ADDITGFVEKGMI
+866 ADDIASFVEKGMI
-879 EQESVL
+879 KEENVL
-885 KESDYKKLTK
+885 KESEYKKLKK
-895 IFKALPEENQFIHM
+895 IFESFPEDASFTQKEEAI
-909 TDSVPLSYSREKV
+909 PLSYSREKV
-922 KIAWRRYQ
+922 KIARRKYQ
-930 EGNQ
+930 DENM

>member
-12 ARKLIET
+12 AKKLIET

-39 LLRAQ
+39 LLRTQ
-44 SAKRMVVLAP
+44 TAKRMVVLAP
-54 TGVAAINAKGMTI
+54 TGVAAINAKGQTI

-77 FLPEYAKEKGQIKKE
+77 FLPEYKKEKGQIKKD
-92 KINLFR
+92 KINIFR

-117 AIDDRLREYRKQKYT
+117 AIDDRLREYRKQKYS

-152 RDEEWAIM
+152 RDEDWALM
-160 QKHYQTP
+160 QKHYSTP
-167 FFFSSKALQDSS
+167 FFFSSKALQESS

-184 LKKIYRQADET
+184 LKKIYRQADEK

-200 NEVRNNHLSI
+200 NEVRNNHLSM

-248 NELDEVSTVY
+248 NELEEESNIY
-258 DAIIKDRF
+258 NAIIKDRF

-277 ELKVGA
+277 ELKIGA

-309 HKITVKC
+309 HKITIKC
-316 KGDINPIVAER
+316 KEDAFPIVAER
-327 ETWENTETKIDKES
+327 ETWENTEIKIDKES
-341 KEQYED
+341 KDQYEE
-347 VVGTFSQFP
+347 VVGSFSQFP

-377 IDAMASFSH
+377 IDAIASFSH

-431 NIEEVMPQLQKR
+431 NIEEALPQLQKR
-443 YMIVLLNELFDFT
+443 YMIVLLNEMFDFT
-456 EMQSTFGRVFNM
+456 DIHQIFGRVFNM

-473 QLMNLMPKLCE
+473 PLHNLMPKLCD

-490 YSMTTD
+490 KSLTSE
-496 IVEVAAK
+496 IVDVANK
-503 FRNQYTALVEAA
+503 FRNQYTALVDAA
-515 NDIFTD
+515 SNIYTD

-535 LVKIEDIDIDIY
+535 LGKLADIDIDIY

-557 VEDAYNTHTAEFVK
+557 VEDAYNAQTAEFVK

-576 TALLSAFKEKP
+576 TALLSAFKEQP
-587 FNTTAFLE
+587 FTTTSFLE

-615 MTVAGVDPVLQQR
+615 MTVAGVDPVLQHR
-628 LTQWRFDKADGGPL
+628 LTIWRSDKADGGPL
-642 AYVMSLKTLQEIA
+642 AYVMSMKTLQEIA

-663 DMKTIPGLGSK
+663 DMKTIPGLGTK

-679 GDEIVNIVRKFIAD
+679 GDEIVKIVRQFIAD

-703 KVLMNKTPTKKS
+703 KELMTKASSKKTKSS
-715 KSSSSSKST
+715 KSS

-738 FKEGKTPQEIAD
+738 FKEGKSIQEIVD
-750 ERNLTLNTIE
+750 ERSLSLGTIE
-760 NHLTKLVYNGE
+760 NHLTKLVYNCE
-771 INAEEVVEES
+771 LKAEDVIDES
-781 HLNMI
+781 QLNMI
-786 DKVLSKKTGVSIEE
+786 DKVLSKKTEISIHD
-800 LRKEVR
+800 LRKEIKE
-806 GRVSMPIIDIFY
+806 RVSMPIVDIYY
-818 FWKSKEKS
+818 FWKSKEKNN
-826 KAVTYRMSANDRR
+826 AVANRLSTNERMNS
-839 NAAKTFYADNMPL
+839 AKTLFADNMPL
-852 VDIAVRLKEPPTVI
+852 TDIAVRLKEPPTVI
-866 ADDITGFVEKGMI
+866 ADDIASFVEKGMI
-879 EQESVL
+879 KEENVL
-885 KESDYKKLTK
+885 KESEYKKLKK
-895 IFKALPEENQFIHM
+895 IFESFPEDASFTQKEEAI
-909 TDSVPLSYSREKV
+909 PLSYSREKV
-922 KIAWRRYQ
+922 KIARRKYQ
-930 EGNQ
+930 DETM

>member
-12 ARKLIET
+12 AKKLIET

-39 LLRAQ
+39 LLRTQ
-44 SAKRMVVLAP
+44 TAKRMVVLAP
-54 TGVAAINAKGMTI
+54 TGVAAINAKGQTI

-77 FLPEYAKEKGQIKKE
+77 FLPEYKKEKGQIKKD
-92 KINLFR
+92 KINIFR

-117 AIDDRLREYRKQKYT
+117 AIDDRLREYRKQKYS

-152 RDEEWAIM
+152 RDEDWALM
-160 QKHYQTP
+160 QKHYSTP
-167 FFFSSKALQDSS
+167 FFFSSKALQESS

-184 LKKIYRQADET
+184 LKKIYRQADEK

-200 NEVRNNHLSI
+200 NEVRNNHLSM

-248 NELDEVSTVY
+248 NELEEESNIY
-258 DAIIKDRF
+258 NAIIKDRF

-277 ELKVGA
+277 ELKIGA

-309 HKITVKC
+309 HKITIKC
-316 KGDINPIVAER
+316 KEDAFPIVAER
-327 ETWENTETKIDKES
+327 ETWENTEIKIDKES
-341 KEQYED
+341 KDQYEE
-347 VVGTFSQFP
+347 VVGSFSQFP

-366 KSQGLTFDRAI
+366 KSQGPTFDRAI
-377 IDAMASFSH
+377 IDAIASFSH

-431 NIEEVMPQLQKR
+431 NIEEALPQLQKR
-443 YMIVLLNELFDFT
+443 YMIVLLNEMFDFT
-456 EMQSTFGRVFNM
+456 DIHQIFGRVFNM

-473 QLMNLMPKLCE
+473 PLHNLMPKLCD

-490 YSMTTD
+490 KSLTSE
-496 IVEVAAK
+496 IVDVANK
-503 FRNQYTALVEAA
+503 FRNQYTALVDAA
-515 NDIFTD
+515 SNIYTD

-535 LVKIEDIDIDIY
+535 LGKLADIDIDIY

-557 VEDAYNTHTAEFVK
+557 VEDAYNAQTAEFVK

-576 TALLSAFKEKP
+576 TALLSAFKEQP
-587 FNTTAFLE
+587 FTTTSFLE

-615 MTVAGVDPVLQQR
+615 MTVAGVDPVLQHR
-628 LTQWRFDKADGGPL
+628 LTIWRSDKADGGPL
-642 AYVMSLKTLQEIA
+642 AYVMSMKTLQEIA

-663 DMKTIPGLGSK
+663 DMKTIPGLGTK

-679 GDEIVNIVRKFIAD
+679 GDEIVKIVRQFIAD

-703 KVLMNKTPTKKS
+703 KELMTKASSKKTKSS
-715 KSSSSSKST
+715 KSS

-738 FKEGKTPQEIAD
+738 FKEGKSIQEIVD
-750 ERNLTLNTIE
+750 ERSLSLGTIE
-760 NHLTKLVYNGE
+760 NHLTKLVYNCE
-771 INAEEVVEES
+771 LKAEDVINES

-786 DKVLSKKTGVSIEE
+786 DKILSKKTEISIHD
-800 LRKEVR
+800 LRKEIKE
-806 GRVSMPIIDIFY
+806 RVSMPIVDIYY
-818 FWKSKEKS
+818 FWKSKEKNN
-826 KAVTYRMSANDRR
+826 AVANRLSTNERR
-839 NAAKTFYADNMPL
+839 NSAKTLFADNMPL
-852 VDIAVRLKEPPTVI
+852 TDIAVRLKEPPTVI
-866 ADDITGFVEKGMI
+866 ADDIASCVENGMI
-879 EQESVL
+879 KEESVL
-885 KESDYKKLTK
+885 KDSEYKKLKK
-895 IFKALPEENQFIHM
+895 IFVSFPEDASFTQ
-909 TDSVPLSYSREKV
+909 
-922 KIAWRRYQ
+922 
-930 EGNQ
+930 

>member
-1 MAIEINKEMQL
+1 MTIEINKEMQL
-12 ARKLIET
+12 AKKLIET
-19 TNENVFLTGNA
+19 TNENIFLTGNA

-39 LLRAQ
+39 LLRTQ
-44 SAKRMVVLAP
+44 TAKRMVVLAP
-54 TGVAAINAKGMTI
+54 TGVAAINAKGQTI

-77 FLPEYAKEKGQIKKE
+77 FLPEYKKEKGQIKKD
-92 KINLFR
+92 KINIFR

-117 AIDDRLREYRKQKYT
+117 AIDDRLREYRKQKYS

-152 RDEEWAIM
+152 RDEDWALM
-160 QKHYQTP
+160 QKHYSTP
-167 FFFSSKALQDSS
+167 FFFSSKALQESS

-184 LKKIYRQADET
+184 LKKIYRQADEK

-200 NEVRNNHLSI
+200 NEVRNNHLSM

-248 NELDEVSTVY
+248 NELEEESNIY
-258 DAIIKDRF
+258 NAIIKDRF

-277 ELKVGA
+277 ELKIGA

-309 HKITVKC
+309 HKITIKC
-316 KGDINPIVAER
+316 KEDAFPIVAER
-327 ETWENTETKIDKES
+327 ETWENTEIKIDKES
-341 KEQYED
+341 KDQYEE
-347 VVGTFSQFP
+347 VVGSFSQFP

-377 IDAMASFSH
+377 IDAIASFSH

-431 NIEEVMPQLQKR
+431 NIEEALPQLQKR
-443 YMIVLLNELFDFT
+443 YMIVLLNEMFDFT
-456 EMQSTFGRVFNM
+456 DIHQIFGRVFNM

-473 QLMNLMPKLCE
+473 PLHNLMPKLCD

-490 YSMTTD
+490 KSLTSE
-496 IVEVAAK
+496 IVDVANK
-503 FRNQYTALVEAA
+503 FRNQYTALVDAA
-515 NDIFTD
+515 SNIYTD

-535 LVKIEDIDIDIY
+535 LGKLADIDIDIY

-557 VEDAYNTHTAEFVK
+557 VEDAYNAQTAEFVK

-576 TALLSAFKEKP
+576 TALLTAFKEQP
-587 FNTTAFLE
+587 FTTTSFLE

-615 MTVAGVDPVLQQR
+615 MTVAGVDPVLQHR
-628 LTQWRFDKADGGPL
+628 LTIWRSDKADGGPL
-642 AYVMSLKTLQEIA
+642 AYVMSMKTLQEIA

-663 DMKTIPGLGSK
+663 DMKTIPGLGTK

-679 GDEIVNIVRKFIAD
+679 GDEIVKIVRQFIAD

-703 KVLMNKTPTKKS
+703 KELMTKASSKKTKSS
-715 KSSSSSKST
+715 KSS

-738 FKEGKTPQEIAD
+738 FKEGKSIQEIVD
-750 ERNLTLNTIE
+750 ERALSLGTIE
-760 NHLTKLVYNGE
+760 NHLTKLVYNCE
-771 INAEEVVEES
+771 LKAEDVIDES
-781 HLNMI
+781 QLNMI
-786 DKVLSKKTGVSIEE
+786 DKVLSKKTDISIHD
-800 LRKEVR
+800 LRKEIKE
-806 GRVSMPIIDIFY
+806 RVSMPIVDIYY
-818 FWKSKEKS
+818 FWKSKEKNN
-826 KAVTYRMSANDRR
+826 AVANRLSTNERR
-839 NAAKTFYADNMPL
+839 NSAKTLFADNMPL
-852 VDIAVRLKEPPTVI
+852 TDIAVRLKEPPTVI
-866 ADDITGFVEKGMI
+866 ADDIASFVEKGMI
-879 EQESVL
+879 KEENVL
-885 KESDYKKLTK
+885 KESEYKKLKK
-895 IFKALPEENQFIHM
+895 IFKSFPEDASFTQKEEAI
-909 TDSVPLSYSREKV
+909 PLSYSREKV
-922 KIAWRRYQ
+922 KIARRKYQ
-930 EGNQ
+930 DETM

>member
-1 MAIEINKEMQL
+1 
-12 ARKLIET
+12 
-19 TNENVFLTGNA
+19 
-30 GTGKTTFLN
+30 
-39 LLRAQ
+39 
-44 SAKRMVVLAP
+44 
-54 TGVAAINAKGMTI
+54 
-67 HSFFQLPFTP
+67 
-77 FLPEYAKEKGQIKKE
+77 IKKD
-92 KINLFR
+92 KINIFR

-117 AIDDRLREYRKQKYT
+117 AIDDRLREYRKQKYS

-152 RDEEWAIM
+152 RDEDWALM
-160 QKHYQTP
+160 QKHYSTP
-167 FFFSSKALQDSS
+167 FFFSSKALQESS

-184 LKKIYRQADET
+184 LKKIYRQADEK

-200 NEVRNNHLSI
+200 NEVRNNHLSM

-248 NELDEVSTVY
+248 NELEEESNIY
-258 DAIIKDRF
+258 NAIIKDKF

-277 ELKVGA
+277 ELKIGA

-309 HKITVKC
+309 HKITIKC
-316 KGDINPIVAER
+316 KEDAFPIVAER
-327 ETWENTETKIDKES
+327 ETWENTEIKIDKES
-341 KEQYED
+341 KDQYEE
-347 VVGTFSQFP
+347 VVGSFSQFP

-377 IDAMASFSH
+377 IDAIASFSH

-431 NIEEVMPQLQKR
+431 NIEEALPQLQKR
-443 YMIVLLNELFDFT
+443 YMIVLLNEMFDFT
-456 EMQSTFGRVFNM
+456 DIHQIFGRVFNM

-473 QLMNLMPKLCE
+473 PLHNLMPKLCD

-490 YSMTTD
+490 KSLTSE
-496 IVEVAAK
+496 IVDVANK
-503 FRNQYTALVEAA
+503 FRNQYTALVDAA
-515 NDIFTD
+515 SNIYTD

-535 LVKIEDIDIDIY
+535 LGKLADIDIDIY

-557 VEDAYNTHTAEFVK
+557 VEDAYNAQTAEFVK

-576 TALLSAFKEKP
+576 TALLSVFKEQP
-587 FNTTAFLE
+587 FTTTSFLE

-615 MTVAGVDPVLQQR
+615 MTVAGVDPVLQHR
-628 LTQWRFDKADGGPL
+628 LTIWRSDKADGGPL
-642 AYVMSLKTLQEIA
+642 AYVMSMKTLQEIA

-663 DMKTIPGLGSK
+663 DMKTIPGLGTK

-679 GDEIVNIVRKFIAD
+679 GDEIVKIVRQFIAD

-703 KVLMNKTPTKKS
+703 KELMTKASSKKTKSS
-715 KSSSSSKST
+715 KSS

-738 FKEGKTPQEIAD
+738 FKEGKSIQEIVD
-750 ERNLTLNTIE
+750 ERSLSLGTIE
-760 NHLTKLVYNGE
+760 NHLTKLVYNCE
-771 INAEEVVEES
+771 LKAEDVINES

-786 DKVLSKKTGVSIEE
+786 DKILSKKTEISIHD
-800 LRKEVR
+800 LRKEIKE
-806 GRVSMPIIDIFY
+806 RVSMPIVDIYY
-818 FWKSKEKS
+818 FWKSKEKNN
-826 KAVTYRMSANDRR
+826 AVANRLSTNERR
-839 NAAKTFYADNMPL
+839 NSAKTLFADNMPL
-852 VDIAVRLKEPPTVI
+852 TDIAVRLKEPPTVI
-866 ADDITGFVEKGMI
+866 ADDIASFVEKGMI
-879 EQESVL
+879 KEENVL
-885 KESDYKKLTK
+885 KESEYKKLKK
-895 IFKALPEENQFIHM
+895 IFESFPEDASFTQKEEAI
-909 TDSVPLSYSREKV
+909 PLSYSREKV
-922 KIAWRRYQ
+922 KIARRKYQ
-930 EGNQ
+930 DENM

>member
-12 ARKLIET
+12 AKKLIET

-39 LLRAQ
+39 LLRTQ
-44 SAKRMVVLAP
+44 TAKRMVVLAP
-54 TGVAAINAKGMTI
+54 TGVAAINAKGQTI

-77 FLPEYAKEKGQIKKE
+77 FLPEYKKEKGQIKKD
-92 KINLFR
+92 KINIFR

-117 AIDDRLREYRKQKYT
+117 AIDDRLREYRKQKYS

-152 RDEEWAIM
+152 RDEDWALM
-160 QKHYQTP
+160 QKHYSTP
-167 FFFSSKALQDSS
+167 FFFSSKALQESS

-184 LKKIYRQADET
+184 LKKIYRQADEK

-200 NEVRNNHLSI
+200 NEVRNNHLSM

-248 NELDEVSTVY
+248 NELEEESNIY
-258 DAIIKDRF
+258 NAIIKDRF

-277 ELKVGA
+277 ELKIGT

-309 HKITVKC
+309 HKITIKC
-316 KGDINPIVAER
+316 KEDAFPIVAER
-327 ETWENTETKIDKES
+327 ETWENTEIKIDKES
-341 KEQYED
+341 KDQYEE
-347 VVGTFSQFP
+347 VVGSFSQFP

-377 IDAMASFSH
+377 IDAIASFSH

-431 NIEEVMPQLQKR
+431 NIEEALPQLQKR
-443 YMIVLLNELFDFT
+443 YMIVLLNEMFDFT
-456 EMQSTFGRVFNM
+456 DIHQIFGRVFNM

-473 QLMNLMPKLCE
+473 PLHNLMPKLCD

-490 YSMTTD
+490 KSLTSE
-496 IVEVAAK
+496 IVDVANK
-503 FRNQYTALVEAA
+503 FRNQYTALVDAA
-515 NDIFTD
+515 SNIYTD

-535 LVKIEDIDIDIY
+535 LGKLADIDIDIY

-557 VEDAYNTHTAEFVK
+557 VEDAYNAQTAEFVK

-576 TALLSAFKEKP
+576 TALLSAFKEQP
-587 FNTTAFLE
+587 FTTTSFLE

-615 MTVAGVDPVLQQR
+615 MTVAGVDPVLQHR
-628 LTQWRFDKADGGPL
+628 LTIWRSDKADGGPL
-642 AYVMSLKTLQEIA
+642 AYVMSMKTLQEIA

-663 DMKTIPGLGSK
+663 DMKTIPGLGTK

-679 GDEIVNIVRKFIAD
+679 GDEIVKIVRQFIAD

-703 KVLMNKTPTKKS
+703 KELMTKASSKKTKSS
-715 KSSSSSKST
+715 KSS

-738 FKEGKTPQEIAD
+738 FKEGKSIQEIVD
-750 ERNLTLNTIE
+750 ERSLSLGTIE
-760 NHLTKLVYNGE
+760 NHLTKLVYNCE
-771 INAEEVVEES
+771 LKAEDVINES

-786 DKVLSKKTGVSIEE
+786 DKILSKKTEISIHD
-800 LRKEVR
+800 LRKEIKE
-806 GRVSMPIIDIFY
+806 RVSMPIVDIYY
-818 FWKSKEKS
+818 FWKSKEKNN
-826 KAVTYRMSANDRR
+826 AVANRLSTNERR
-839 NAAKTFYADNMPL
+839 NSAKTLFADNMPL
-852 VDIAVRLKEPPTVI
+852 TDIAVRLKEPPTVI
-866 ADDITGFVEKGMI
+866 ADDIASFVEKGMI
-879 EQESVL
+879 KEESVL
-885 KESDYKKLTK
+885 KDSEYKKLKK
-895 IFKALPEENQFIHM
+895 IFESFPEDASFTQKEEAI
-909 TDSVPLSYSREKV
+909 PLSYSREKV
-922 KIAWRRYQ
+922 KIARRKYQ
-930 EGNQ
+930 DETM

>member
-12 ARKLIET
+12 AKKLIET

-39 LLRAQ
+39 LLRTQ
-44 SAKRMVVLAP
+44 TAKRMVVLAP
-54 TGVAAINAKGMTI
+54 TGVAAINAKGQTI

-77 FLPEYAKEKGQIKKE
+77 FLPEYKKEKGQIKKD
-92 KINLFR
+92 KINIFR

-152 RDEEWAIM
+152 RDEDWALM
-160 QKHYQTP
+160 QKHYSTP
-167 FFFSSKALQDSS
+167 FFFSSKALQESS

-184 LKKIYRQADET
+184 LKKIYRQADEK

-200 NEVRNNHLSI
+200 NEVRNNHLSM

-248 NELDEVSTVY
+248 NELEEESNIY
-258 DAIIKDRF
+258 NAIIKDRF

-277 ELKVGA
+277 ELKIGA

-309 HKITVKC
+309 HKITIKC
-316 KGDINPIVAER
+316 KEDAFPIVAER
-327 ETWENTETKIDKES
+327 ETWENTEIKIDKES
-341 KEQYED
+341 KDQYEE
-347 VVGTFSQFP
+347 VVGSFSQFP

-377 IDAMASFSH
+377 IDAIASFSH

-431 NIEEVMPQLQKR
+431 NIEEALPQLQKR
-443 YMIVLLNELFDFT
+443 YMIVLLNEMFDFT
-456 EMQSTFGRVFNM
+456 DIHQIFGRVFNM

-473 QLMNLMPKLCE
+473 QLNTQMPKLCE
-484 LVSAEY
+484 LISAEY

-496 IVEVAAK
+496 IVDVANK
-503 FRNQYTALVEAA
+503 FRNQYTALVDAA
-515 NDIFTD
+515 SNIYTD
-521 EHLQQRIKAAVGYF
+521 EHLQQRIKAAVVYF
-535 LVKIEDIDIDIY
+535 LGKLADIDIDIY

-557 VEDAYNTHTAEFVK
+557 VEDAYNAQTAEFVK
-571 LVRIK
+571 LVLVKI
-576 TALLSAFKEKP
+576 ALLTAFKEQP
-587 FNTTAFLE
+587 FTTTSFLE

-615 MTVAGVDPVLQQR
+615 MTVAGVDPVLQHR
-628 LTQWRFDKADGGPL
+628 LTIWRSDKADGGPL
-642 AYVMSLKTLQEIA
+642 AYVMSMKTLQEIA

-663 DMKTIPGLGSK
+663 DMKTIPGLGTK

-679 GDEIVNIVRKFIAD
+679 GDEIVKIVRQFIAD

-703 KVLMNKTPTKKS
+703 KELMTKASSKKTKSS
-715 KSSSSSKST
+715 KSS

-738 FKEGKTPQEIAD
+738 FKEGKSIQEIVD
-750 ERNLTLNTIE
+750 ERALSLGTIE
-760 NHLTKLVYNGE
+760 NHLTKLVYNCE
-771 INAEEVVEES
+771 LKAEDVINES

-786 DKVLSKKTGVSIEE
+786 DKILSKKTEISIHD
-800 LRKEVR
+800 LRKEIKE
-806 GRVSMPIIDIFY
+806 RVSMPIVDIYY
-818 FWKSKEKS
+818 FWKSKEKNN
-826 KAVTYRMSANDRR
+826 AVANRLSTNERR
-839 NAAKTFYADNMPL
+839 NSAKTLFADNMPL
-852 VDIAVRLKEPPTVI
+852 TDIAVRLKEPPTVI
-866 ADDITGFVEKGMI
+866 ADDIASFVEKGMI
-879 EQESVL
+879 KEENVL
-885 KESDYKKLTK
+885 KESEYKKLKK
-895 IFKALPEENQFIHM
+895 IFESFPEDASFTQKEEAI
-909 TDSVPLSYSREKV
+909 PLSYSREKV
-922 KIAWRRYQ
+922 KIARRKYQ
-930 EGNQ
+930 DENM

>member
-12 ARKLIET
+12 AKKLIET

-39 LLRAQ
+39 LLRTQ
-44 SAKRMVVLAP
+44 TAKRMVVLAP
-54 TGVAAINAKGMTI
+54 TGVAAINAKGQTI

-77 FLPEYAKEKGQIKKE
+77 FLPEYKKEKGQIKKD
-92 KINLFR
+92 KINIFR

-117 AIDDRLREYRKQKYT
+117 AIDDRLREYRKQKYS

-152 RDEEWAIM
+152 RDEDWALM
-160 QKHYQTP
+160 QKHYSTP
-167 FFFSSKALQDSS
+167 FFFSSKALQESS

-184 LKKIYRQADET
+184 LKKIYRQADEK

-200 NEVRNNHLSI
+200 NEVRNNHLSM

-248 NELDEVSTVY
+248 NELEEESNIY
-258 DAIIKDRF
+258 NAIIKDRF

-277 ELKVGA
+277 ELKIGA

-309 HKITVKC
+309 HKITIKC
-316 KGDINPIVAER
+316 KEDAFPIVAER
-327 ETWENTETKIDKES
+327 ETWENTEIKIDKES
-341 KEQYED
+341 KDQYEE
-347 VVGTFSQFP
+347 VVGSFSQFP

-377 IDAMASFSH
+377 IDAIASFSH

-431 NIEEVMPQLQKR
+431 NIEEALPQLQKR
-443 YMIVLLNELFDFT
+443 YMIVLLNEMFDFT
-456 EMQSTFGRVFNM
+456 DIHQIFGRVFNM

-473 QLMNLMPKLCE
+473 PLHNLMPKLCD

-490 YSMTTD
+490 KSLTSE
-496 IVEVAAK
+496 IVDVANK
-503 FRNQYTALVEAA
+503 FRNQYTALVDAA
-515 NDIFTD
+515 SNIYTD

-535 LVKIEDIDIDIY
+535 LGKLADIDIDIY

-557 VEDAYNTHTAEFVK
+557 VEDAYNAQTAEFVK
-571 LVRIK
+571 LVRVKI
-576 TALLSAFKEKP
+576 ALLTAFKEQP
-587 FNTTAFLE
+587 FTTTSFLE

-615 MTVAGVDPVLQQR
+615 MTVAGVDPVLQHR
-628 LTQWRFDKADGGPL
+628 LTIWRSDKADGGPL
-642 AYVMSLKTLQEIA
+642 AYVMSMKTLQEIA

-663 DMKTIPGLGSK
+663 DMKTIPGLGTK

-679 GDEIVNIVRKFIAD
+679 GDEIVKIVRQFIAD

-698 LTDEE
+698 LTNEE
-703 KVLMNKTPTKKS
+703 KELMTKASSKKTKSS
-715 KSSSSSKST
+715 KSS

-738 FKEGKTPQEIAD
+738 FKEGKSIQEIVD
-750 ERNLTLNTIE
+750 ERSLSLGTIE
-760 NHLTKLVYNGE
+760 NHLTKLVYNCE
-771 INAEEVVEES
+771 LKAEDVIDES
-781 HLNMI
+781 QLNMI
-786 DKVLSKKTGVSIEE
+786 DKVLSKKTEISIHD
-800 LRKEVR
+800 LRKEIKE
-806 GRVSMPIIDIFY
+806 RVSMPIVDIYY
-818 FWKSKEKS
+818 FWKSKEKNN
-826 KAVTYRMSANDRR
+826 AVANRLSTNERR
-839 NAAKTFYADNMPL
+839 NSAKTLFADNMPL
-852 VDIAVRLKEPPTVI
+852 TDIAVRLKEPPTVI
-866 ADDITGFVEKGMI
+866 ADDIASFVEKGMI
-879 EQESVL
+879 KEESVL
-885 KESDYKKLTK
+885 KDSEYKKLKK
-895 IFKALPEENQFIHM
+895 IFESFPEDASFTQKEEAI
-909 TDSVPLSYSREKV
+909 PLSYSREKV
-922 KIAWRRYQ
+922 KIARRKYQ
-930 EGNQ
+930 DENM

>member
-12 ARKLIET
+12 AKKLIET
-19 TNENVFLTGNA
+19 TNENIFLTGNA

-39 LLRAQ
+39 LLRTQ
-44 SAKRMVVLAP
+44 TAKRMVVLAP
-54 TGVAAINAKGMTI
+54 TGVAAINAKGQTI

-77 FLPEYAKEKGQIKKE
+77 FLPEYKKEKGQIKKD
-92 KINLFR
+92 KINIFR

-152 RDEEWAIM
+152 RDEDWALM
-160 QKHYQTP
+160 QKHYSTP
-167 FFFSSKALQDSS
+167 FFFSSKALQESS

-184 LKKIYRQADET
+184 LKKIYRQADEK

-200 NEVRNNHLSI
+200 NEVRNNHLSM

-248 NELDEVSTVY
+248 NELEEESNIY
-258 DAIIKDRF
+258 NAIIKDRF

-277 ELKVGA
+277 ELKIGA

-309 HKITVKC
+309 HKITIKC
-316 KGDINPIVAER
+316 KEDAFPIVAER
-327 ETWENTETKIDKES
+327 ETWENTEIKIDKES
-341 KEQYED
+341 KDQYEE
-347 VVGTFSQFP
+347 VVGSFSQFP

-377 IDAMASFSH
+377 IDAIASFSH

-431 NIEEVMPQLQKR
+431 NIEEALPQLQKR
-443 YMIVLLNELFDFT
+443 YMIVLLNEMFDFT
-456 EMQSTFGRVFNM
+456 DIHQIFGRVFNM

-473 QLMNLMPKLCE
+473 PLHNLMPKLCD

-490 YSMTTD
+490 KSLTSE
-496 IVEVAAK
+496 IVDVANK
-503 FRNQYTALVEAA
+503 FRNQYTALVDAA
-515 NDIFTD
+515 SNIYTD

-535 LVKIEDIDIDIY
+535 LGKLADIDIDIY

-557 VEDAYNTHTAEFVK
+557 VEDAYNAQTAEFVK

-576 TALLSAFKEKP
+576 TALLSAFKEQP
-587 FNTTAFLE
+587 FTTTSFLE

-615 MTVAGVDPVLQQR
+615 MTVAGVDPVLQHR
-628 LTQWRFDKADGGPL
+628 LTIWRSDKADGGPL
-642 AYVMSLKTLQEIA
+642 AYVMSMKTLQEIA

-663 DMKTIPGLGSK
+663 DMKTIPGLGTK

-679 GDEIVNIVRKFIAD
+679 GDEIVKIVRQFIAD

-703 KVLMNKTPTKKS
+703 KELMTKASSKKTKSS
-715 KSSSSSKST
+715 KSS

-738 FKEGKTPQEIAD
+738 FKEGKSIQEIVD
-750 ERNLTLNTIE
+750 ERALSLGTIE
-760 NHLTKLVYNGE
+760 NHLTKLVYNCE
-771 INAEEVVEES
+771 LKAEDVIDES
-781 HLNMI
+781 QLNMI
-786 DKVLSKKTGVSIEE
+786 DKVLSKKTDISIHD
-800 LRKEVR
+800 LRKEIKE
-806 GRVSMPIIDIFY
+806 RVSMPIVDIYY
-818 FWKSKEKS
+818 FWKSKEKNN
-826 KAVTYRMSANDRR
+826 AVANRLSTNERR
-839 NAAKTFYADNMPL
+839 NSAKTLFADNMPL
-852 VDIAVRLKEPPTVI
+852 TDIAVRLKEPPTVI
-866 ADDITGFVEKGMI
+866 ADDIASFVEKGMI
-879 EQESVL
+879 KEENVL
-885 KESDYKKLTK
+885 KESEYKKLKK
-895 IFKALPEENQFIHM
+895 IFESFPEDASFTQKEEAI
-909 TDSVPLSYSREKV
+909 PLSYSREKV
-922 KIAWRRYQ
+922 KIARRKYQ
-930 EGNQ
+930 DETM

>member
-12 ARKLIET
+12 AKKLIET

-39 LLRAQ
+39 LLRTQ
-44 SAKRMVVLAP
+44 TAKRMVVLAP
-54 TGVAAINAKGMTI
+54 TGVAAINAKGQTI

-77 FLPEYAKEKGQIKKE
+77 FLPEYKKEKGQIKKD
-92 KINLFR
+92 KINIFR

-117 AIDDRLREYRKQKYT
+117 AIDDRLREYRKQKYS

-152 RDEEWAIM
+152 RDEDWALM
-160 QKHYQTP
+160 QKHYSTP
-167 FFFSSKALQDSS
+167 FFFSSKALQESS

-184 LKKIYRQADET
+184 LKKIYRQADEK

-200 NEVRNNHLSI
+200 NEVRNNHLSM

-248 NELDEVSTVY
+248 NELEEESNIY
-258 DAIIKDRF
+258 NAIIKDRF

-277 ELKVGA
+277 ELKIGA

-309 HKITVKC
+309 HKITIKC
-316 KGDINPIVAER
+316 KEDAFPIVAER
-327 ETWENTETKIDKES
+327 ETWENTEIKIDKES
-341 KEQYED
+341 KDQYEE
-347 VVGTFSQFP
+347 VVGSFSQFP

-377 IDAMASFSH
+377 IDAIASFSH

-431 NIEEVMPQLQKR
+431 NIEEALPQLQKR
-443 YMIVLLNELFDFT
+443 YLIVLLNEMFDFT
-456 EMQSTFGRVFNM
+456 DIHQIFGRVFNM

-473 QLMNLMPKLCE
+473 PLHNLMPKLCD

-490 YSMTTD
+490 KSLTSE
-496 IVEVAAK
+496 IVDVANK
-503 FRNQYTALVEAA
+503 FRNQYTALVDAA
-515 NDIFTD
+515 SNIYTD

-535 LVKIEDIDIDIY
+535 LGKLADIDIDIY

-557 VEDAYNTHTAEFVK
+557 VEDAYNAQTAEFVK

-576 TALLSAFKEKP
+576 TALLSVFKEQP
-587 FNTTAFLE
+587 FTTTSFLE

-615 MTVAGVDPVLQQR
+615 MTVAGVDPVLQHR
-628 LTQWRFDKADGGPL
+628 LTIWRSDKADGGPL
-642 AYVMSLKTLQEIA
+642 AYVMSMKTLQEIA

-663 DMKTIPGLGSK
+663 DMKTIPGLGTK

-679 GDEIVNIVRKFIAD
+679 GDEIVKIVRQFIAD

-703 KVLMNKTPTKKS
+703 KELMTKASSKKTKSS
-715 KSSSSSKST
+715 KSS

-738 FKEGKTPQEIAD
+738 FKEGKSIQEIVD
-750 ERNLTLNTIE
+750 ERSLSLGTIE
-760 NHLTKLVYNGE
+760 NHLTKLVYNCE
-771 INAEEVVEES
+771 LKAEDVINES

-786 DKVLSKKTGVSIEE
+786 DKILSKKTEISIHD
-800 LRKEVR
+800 LRKEIKE
-806 GRVSMPIIDIFY
+806 RVSMPIVDIYY
-818 FWKSKEKS
+818 FWKSKEKNN
-826 KAVTYRMSANDRR
+826 AVANRLSTNERR
-839 NAAKTFYADNMPL
+839 NSAKTLFADNMPL
-852 VDIAVRLKEPPTVI
+852 TDIAVRLKEPPTVI
-866 ADDITGFVEKGMI
+866 ADDIASFVEKGMI
-879 EQESVL
+879 KEENVL
-885 KESDYKKLTK
+885 KESEYKKLKK
-895 IFKALPEENQFIHM
+895 IFESFPEDASFTQKEEAI
-909 TDSVPLSYSREKV
+909 PLSYSREKV
-922 KIAWRRYQ
+922 KIARRKYQ
-930 EGNQ
+930 DENM

>member
-12 ARKLIET
+12 AKKLIET

-39 LLRAQ
+39 LLRTQ
-44 SAKRMVVLAP
+44 TAKRMVVLAP
-54 TGVAAINAKGMTI
+54 TGVAAINAKGQTI

-77 FLPEYAKEKGQIKKE
+77 FLPEYKKEKGQIKKD
-92 KINLFR
+92 KINIFR

-117 AIDDRLREYRKQKYT
+117 AIDDRLREYRKQKYS

-152 RDEEWAIM
+152 RDEDWALM
-160 QKHYQTP
+160 QKHYSTP
-167 FFFSSKALQDSS
+167 FFFSSKALQESS

-184 LKKIYRQADET
+184 LKKIYRQADEK

-200 NEVRNNHLSI
+200 NEVRNNHLSM

-248 NELDEVSTVY
+248 NELEEESNIY
-258 DAIIKDRF
+258 NAIIKDRF

-277 ELKVGA
+277 ELKIGA

-309 HKITVKC
+309 HKITIKC
-316 KGDINPIVAER
+316 KEDAFPIVAER
-327 ETWENTETKIDKES
+327 ETWENTEIKIDKES
-341 KEQYED
+341 KDQYEE
-347 VVGTFSQFP
+347 VVGSFSQFP

-377 IDAMASFSH
+377 IDAIASFSH

-431 NIEEVMPQLQKR
+431 NIEEALPQLQKR
-443 YMIVLLNELFDFT
+443 YMIVLLNEMFDFT
-456 EMQSTFGRVFNM
+456 DIHQIFGRVFNM

-473 QLMNLMPKLCE
+473 PLHNLMPKLCD

-490 YSMTTD
+490 KSLTSE
-496 IVEVAAK
+496 IVDVANK
-503 FRNQYTALVEAA
+503 FRNQYTALVDAA
-515 NDIFTD
+515 SNIYTD

-535 LVKIEDIDIDIY
+535 LGKLADIDIDIY

-557 VEDAYNTHTAEFVK
+557 VEDAYNAQTAEFVK
-571 LVRIK
+571 LVRVKI
-576 TALLSAFKEKP
+576 ALLTAFKEQP
-587 FNTTAFLE
+587 FTTTSFLE

-615 MTVAGVDPVLQQR
+615 MTVAGVDPVLQHR
-628 LTQWRFDKADGGPL
+628 LTIWRSDKADGGPL
-642 AYVMSLKTLQEIA
+642 AYVMSMKTLQEIA

-663 DMKTIPGLGSK
+663 DMKTIPGLGTK

-679 GDEIVNIVRKFIAD
+679 GDEIVKIVRQFIAD

-703 KVLMNKTPTKKS
+703 KELMTKASSKKTKSS
-715 KSSSSSKST
+715 KSS

-738 FKEGKTPQEIAD
+738 FKEGKSIQEIVD
-750 ERNLTLNTIE
+750 ERSLSLGTIE
-760 NHLTKLVYNGE
+760 NHLTKLVYNCE
-771 INAEEVVEES
+771 LKAEDVIDES
-781 HLNMI
+781 QLNMI
-786 DKVLSKKTGVSIEE
+786 DKVLSKKTDISIHD
-800 LRKEVR
+800 LRKEIKE
-806 GRVSMPIIDIFY
+806 RVSMPIVDIYY
-818 FWKSKEKS
+818 FWKSKEKNN
-826 KAVTYRMSANDRR
+826 AVANRLSTNERR
-839 NAAKTFYADNMPL
+839 NSAKTLFADNMPL
-852 VDIAVRLKEPPTVI
+852 TDIAVRLKEPPTVI
-866 ADDITGFVEKGMI
+866 ADDIASFVEKGMI
-879 EQESVL
+879 KEENVL
-885 KESDYKKLTK
+885 KESEYKKLKK
-895 IFKALPEENQFIHM
+895 IFESFPEDASFTQKEEAI
-909 TDSVPLSYSREKV
+909 PLSYSREKV
-922 KIAWRRYQ
+922 KIARRKYQ
-930 EGNQ
+930 DENM

>member
-12 ARKLIET
+12 AKKLIET
-19 TNENVFLTGNA
+19 TNENIFLTGNA

-39 LLRAQ
+39 LLRTQ
-44 SAKRMVVLAP
+44 TAKRMVVLAP
-54 TGVAAINAKGMTI
+54 TGVAAINAKGQTI

-77 FLPEYAKEKGQIKKE
+77 FLPEYKKEKGQIKKD
-92 KINLFR
+92 KINIFR

-117 AIDDRLREYRKQKYT
+117 AIDDRLREYRKQKYS

-152 RDEEWAIM
+152 RDEDWALM
-160 QKHYQTP
+160 QKHYSTP
-167 FFFSSKALQDSS
+167 FFFSSKALQESS

-184 LKKIYRQADET
+184 LKKIYRQADEK

-200 NEVRNNHLSI
+200 NEVRNNHLSM

-248 NELDEVSTVY
+248 NELEEESNIY
-258 DAIIKDRF
+258 NAIIKDRF

-277 ELKVGA
+277 ELKIGA

-309 HKITVKC
+309 HKITIKC
-316 KGDINPIVAER
+316 KEDAFPIVAER
-327 ETWENTETKIDKES
+327 ETWENTEIKIDKES
-341 KEQYED
+341 KDQYEE
-347 VVGTFSQFP
+347 VVGSFSQFP

-377 IDAMASFSH
+377 IDAIASFSH

-431 NIEEVMPQLQKR
+431 NIEEALPQLQKR
-443 YMIVLLNELFDFT
+443 YMIVLLNEMFDFT
-456 EMQSTFGRVFNM
+456 DIHQIFGRVFNM

-473 QLMNLMPKLCE
+473 PLHNLMPKLCD

-490 YSMTTD
+490 KSLTSE
-496 IVEVAAK
+496 IVDVANK
-503 FRNQYTALVEAA
+503 FRNQYTALVDAA
-515 NDIFTD
+515 SNIYTD

-535 LVKIEDIDIDIY
+535 LGKLADIDIDIY

-557 VEDAYNTHTAEFVK
+557 VEDAYNAQTAEFVK

-576 TALLSAFKEKP
+576 TALLSAFKEQP
-587 FNTTAFLE
+587 FTTTSFLE

-615 MTVAGVDPVLQQR
+615 MTVAGVDPVLQHR
-628 LTQWRFDKADGGPL
+628 LTIWRSDKADGGPL
-642 AYVMSLKTLQEIA
+642 AYVMSMKTLQEIA

-663 DMKTIPGLGSK
+663 DMKTIPGLGTK

-679 GDEIVNIVRKFIAD
+679 GDEIVKIVRQFIAD

-703 KVLMNKTPTKKS
+703 KELMTKASSKKTKSS
-715 KSSSSSKST
+715 KSS

-738 FKEGKTPQEIAD
+738 FKEGKSIQEIVD
-750 ERNLTLNTIE
+750 ERALSLGTIE
-760 NHLTKLVYNGE
+760 NHLTKLVYNCE
-771 INAEEVVEES
+771 LKAEDVIDES
-781 HLNMI
+781 QLNMI
-786 DKVLSKKTGVSIEE
+786 DKVLSKKTDISIHD
-800 LRKEVR
+800 LRKEIKE
-806 GRVSMPIIDIFY
+806 RVSMPIVDIYY
-818 FWKSKEKS
+818 FWKSKEKNN
-826 KAVTYRMSANDRR
+826 AVANRLSTNERR
-839 NAAKTFYADNMPL
+839 NSAKTLFADNMPL
-852 VDIAVRLKEPPTVI
+852 TDIAVRLKEPPTVI
-866 ADDITGFVEKGMI
+866 ADDIASFVEKGMI
-879 EQESVL
+879 KEENVL
-885 KESDYKKLTK
+885 KESEYKKLKK
-895 IFKALPEENQFIHM
+895 IFESFPEDASFTQKEEAI
-909 TDSVPLSYSREKV
+909 PLSYSREKV
-922 KIAWRRYQ
+922 KIARRKYQ
-930 EGNQ
+930 DENM

>member
-12 ARKLIET
+12 AKKLIET

-39 LLRAQ
+39 LLRTQ
-44 SAKRMVVLAP
+44 TAKRMVVLAP
-54 TGVAAINAKGMTI
+54 TGVAAINAKGQTI

-77 FLPEYAKEKGQIKKE
+77 FLPEYKKEKGQIKKD
-92 KINLFR
+92 KINIFR

-117 AIDDRLREYRKQKYT
+117 AIDDRLREYRKQKYS

-152 RDEEWAIM
+152 RDEDWALM
-160 QKHYQTP
+160 QKHYSTP
-167 FFFSSKALQDSS
+167 FFFSSKALQESS

-184 LKKIYRQADET
+184 LKKIYRQADEK

-200 NEVRNNHLSI
+200 NEVRNNHLSM

-248 NELDEVSTVY
+248 NELEEESNIY
-258 DAIIKDRF
+258 NAIIKDRF

-277 ELKVGA
+277 ELKIGA

-309 HKITVKC
+309 HKITIKC
-316 KGDINPIVAER
+316 KEDAFPIVAER
-327 ETWENTETKIDKES
+327 ETWENTEIKIDKES
-341 KEQYED
+341 KDQYEE
-347 VVGTFSQFP
+347 VVGSFSQFP

-377 IDAMASFSH
+377 IDAIASFSH

-431 NIEEVMPQLQKR
+431 NIEEALPQLQKR
-443 YMIVLLNELFDFT
+443 YMIVLLNEMFDFT
-456 EMQSTFGRVFNM
+456 DIHQIFGRVFNM

-473 QLMNLMPKLCE
+473 QLNTQMPKLCE
-484 LVSAEY
+484 LISAEY

-496 IVEVAAK
+496 IVDVANK
-503 FRNQYTALVEAA
+503 FRNQYTALVDAA
-515 NDIFTD
+515 SNIYTD

-535 LVKIEDIDIDIY
+535 LGKLADIDIDIY

-557 VEDAYNTHTAEFVK
+557 VEDAYNAQTAEFVK

-576 TALLSAFKEKP
+576 TALLSAFKEQP
-587 FNTTAFLE
+587 FTTTSFLE

-615 MTVAGVDPVLQQR
+615 MTVAGVDPVLQHR
-628 LTQWRFDKADGGPL
+628 LTIWRSDKADGGPL
-642 AYVMSLKTLQEIA
+642 AYVMNMKTLQEIA
-655 ARLPKSTE
+655 ARLPKSTD
-663 DMKTIPGLGSK
+663 DMKSIPGLGTK

-679 GDEIVNIVRKFIAD
+679 GNEIVKIVRQFIAD

-703 KVLMNKTPTKKS
+703 KELMTKASSKKTKSS
-715 KSSSSSKST
+715 KSS

-738 FKEGKTPQEIAD
+738 FKEGKSIQEIVD
-750 ERNLTLNTIE
+750 ERALSLGTIE
-760 NHLTKLVYNGE
+760 NHLTKLVYNCE
-771 INAEEVVEES
+771 LKAEDVIDES
-781 HLNMI
+781 QLNMI
-786 DKVLSKKTGVSIEE
+786 DKVLSKKTDISIHD
-800 LRKEVR
+800 LRKEIKE
-806 GRVSMPIIDIFY
+806 RVSMPIVDIYY
-818 FWKSKEKS
+818 FWKSKEKNN
-826 KAVTYRMSANDRR
+826 AVANRLSTNERR
-839 NAAKTFYADNMPL
+839 NSAKTLFADNMPL
-852 VDIAVRLKEPPTVI
+852 TDIAVRLKEPPTVI
-866 ADDITGFVEKGMI
+866 ADDIASFVGKGMI
-879 EQESVL
+879 KEENVL
-885 KESDYKKLTK
+885 KESEYKKLKK
-895 IFKALPEENQFIHM
+895 IFESFPEDASFTQKEEAI
-909 TDSVPLSYSREKV
+909 PLSYSREKV
-922 KIAWRRYQ
+922 KIARRKYQ
-930 EGNQ
+930 DENM

>member
-12 ARKLIET
+12 AKKLIET

-39 LLRAQ
+39 LLRTQ
-44 SAKRMVVLAP
+44 TAKRMVVLAP
-54 TGVAAINAKGMTI
+54 TGVAAINAKGQTI

-77 FLPEYAKEKGQIKKE
+77 FLPEYKKEKGQIKKD
-92 KINLFR
+92 KINIFR

-117 AIDDRLREYRKQKYT
+117 AIDDRLREYRKQKYS

-152 RDEEWAIM
+152 RDEDWALM
-160 QKHYQTP
+160 QKHYSTP
-167 FFFSSKALQDSS
+167 FFFSSKALQESS

-184 LKKIYRQADET
+184 LKKIYRQADEK

-200 NEVRNNHLSI
+200 NEVRNNHLSM

-248 NELDEVSTVY
+248 NELEEESNIY
-258 DAIIKDRF
+258 NAIIKDRF

-277 ELKVGA
+277 ELKIGA

-309 HKITVKC
+309 HKITIKC
-316 KGDINPIVAER
+316 KEDAFPIVAER
-327 ETWENTETKIDKES
+327 ETWENTEIKIDKES
-341 KEQYED
+341 KDQYEE
-347 VVGTFSQFP
+347 VVGSFSQFP

-377 IDAMASFSH
+377 IDAIASFSH

-431 NIEEVMPQLQKR
+431 NIEEALPQLQKR
-443 YMIVLLNELFDFT
+443 YMIVLLNEMFDFT
-456 EMQSTFGRVFNM
+456 DIHQIFGRVFNM

-473 QLMNLMPKLCE
+473 PLHNLMPKLCD

-490 YSMTTD
+490 KSLTSE
-496 IVEVAAK
+496 IVDVANK
-503 FRNQYTALVEAA
+503 FRNQYTALVDAA
-515 NDIFTD
+515 SNIYTD

-535 LVKIEDIDIDIY
+535 LGKLADIDIDIY

-557 VEDAYNTHTAEFVK
+557 VEDAYNAQTAEFVK

-576 TALLSAFKEKP
+576 TALLSAFKEQP
-587 FNTTAFLE
+587 FTTTSFLE

-615 MTVAGVDPVLQQR
+615 MTVAGVDPVLQHR
-628 LTQWRFDKADGGPL
+628 LTIWRSDKADGGPL
-642 AYVMSLKTLQEIA
+642 AYVMSMKTLQEIA

-663 DMKTIPGLGSK
+663 DMKTIPGLGTK

-679 GDEIVNIVRKFIAD
+679 GDEIVKIVRQFIAD

-703 KVLMNKTPTKKS
+703 KELMTKASSKKTKSS
-715 KSSSSSKST
+715 KSS

-738 FKEGKTPQEIAD
+738 FKEGKSIQEIVD
-750 ERNLTLNTIE
+750 ERSLSLGTIE
-760 NHLTKLVYNGE
+760 NHLTKLVYNCE
-771 INAEEVVEES
+771 LKAEDVIDEFQ
-781 HLNMI
+781 LNMI
-786 DKVLSKKTGVSIEE
+786 DKVLSKKTEISIHD
-800 LRKEVR
+800 LRKEIKE
-806 GRVSMPIIDIFY
+806 RVSMPIVDIYY
-818 FWKSKEKS
+818 FWKSKEKNN
-826 KAVTYRMSANDRR
+826 AVANRLSTNERR
-839 NAAKTFYADNMPL
+839 NSAKTLFADNMPL
-852 VDIAVRLKEPPTVI
+852 TDIAVRLKEPPTVI
-866 ADDITGFVEKGMI
+866 ADDIASFVEKGMI
-879 EQESVL
+879 KEENVL
-885 KESDYKKLTK
+885 KESEYKKLKK
-895 IFKALPEENQFIHM
+895 IFESFPEDASFTQKEEAI
-909 TDSVPLSYSREKV
+909 PLSYSREKV
-922 KIAWRRYQ
+922 KIARRKYQ
-930 EGNQ
+930 DETM

>member
-12 ARKLIET
+12 AKKLIET

-39 LLRAQ
+39 LLRTQ
-44 SAKRMVVLAP
+44 TAKRMVVLAP
-54 TGVAAINAKGMTI
+54 TGVAAINAKGQTI

-77 FLPEYAKEKGQIKKE
+77 FLPEYKKEKGQIKKD
-92 KINLFR
+92 KINIFR

-117 AIDDRLREYRKQKYT
+117 AIDDRLREYRKQKYS

-152 RDEEWAIM
+152 RDEDWALM
-160 QKHYQTP
+160 QKHYSTP
-167 FFFSSKALQDSS
+167 FFFSSKALQESS

-184 LKKIYRQADET
+184 LKKIYRQADEK

-200 NEVRNNHLSI
+200 NEVRNNHLSM

-248 NELDEVSTVY
+248 NELEEESNIY
-258 DAIIKDRF
+258 NAIIKDRF

-277 ELKVGA
+277 ELKIGA

-309 HKITVKC
+309 HKITIKC
-316 KGDINPIVAER
+316 KEDAFPIVAER
-327 ETWENTETKIDKES
+327 ETWENTEIKIDKES
-341 KEQYED
+341 KDQYEE
-347 VVGTFSQFP
+347 VVGSFSQFP

-377 IDAMASFSH
+377 IDAIASFSH

-431 NIEEVMPQLQKR
+431 NIEEALPQLQKR
-443 YMIVLLNELFDFT
+443 YMIVLLNEMFDFT
-456 EMQSTFGRVFNM
+456 DIHQIFGRVFNM

-473 QLMNLMPKLCE
+473 PLHNLMPKLCD

-490 YSMTTD
+490 KSLTSE
-496 IVEVAAK
+496 IVDVANK
-503 FRNQYTALVEAA
+503 FRNQYTALVDAA
-515 NDIFTD
+515 SNIYTD

-535 LVKIEDIDIDIY
+535 LGKLADIDIDIY

-557 VEDAYNTHTAEFVK
+557 VEDAYNAQTAEFVK

-576 TALLSAFKEKP
+576 TALLTAFKEQP
-587 FNTTAFLE
+587 FTTTSFLE

-615 MTVAGVDPVLQQR
+615 MTVAGVDPVLQHR
-628 LTQWRFDKADGGPL
+628 LTIWRSDKADGGPL
-642 AYVMSLKTLQEIA
+642 AYVMSMKTLQEIA

-663 DMKTIPGLGSK
+663 DMKTIPGLGTK

-679 GDEIVNIVRKFIAD
+679 GDEIVKIVRQFIAD

-703 KVLMNKTPTKKS
+703 KELMTKASSKKTKSS
-715 KSSSSSKST
+715 KSS

-738 FKEGKTPQEIAD
+738 FKEGKSIQEIVD
-750 ERNLTLNTIE
+750 ERSLSLGTIE
-760 NHLTKLVYNGE
+760 NHLTKLVYNCE
-771 INAEEVVEES
+771 LKAEDVINES

-786 DKVLSKKTGVSIEE
+786 DKILSKKTDISIHD
-800 LRKEVR
+800 LRKEIKE
-806 GRVSMPIIDIFY
+806 RVSMPIVDIYY
-818 FWKSKEKS
+818 FWKSKEKNN
-826 KAVTYRMSANDRR
+826 AVANRLSTNERR
-839 NAAKTFYADNMPL
+839 NSAKTLFADNMPL
-852 VDIAVRLKEPPTVI
+852 TDIAVRLKEPPTVI
-866 ADDITGFVEKGMI
+866 ADDIASFVEKGMI
-879 EQESVL
+879 KEENVL
-885 KESDYKKLTK
+885 KESEYKKLKK
-895 IFKALPEENQFIHM
+895 IFESFPEDASFTQKEEAI
-909 TDSVPLSYSREKV
+909 PLSYSREKV
-922 KIAWRRYQ
+922 KIARRKYQ
-930 EGNQ
+930 DENM